1 METFLLNLLKTSLL
15 GSLAILAMLVLK
27 PLWRERYRAKTR
39 CWLWLALAA
48 FLLLPVDFS
57 VKNAPVQAA
66 PPKDYT
72 LFVGTDKTAIQST
85 DNLFGDMAEKS
96 GQSPAQVR
104 DTIIQRPVTNPE
116 QKTTRYI
123 PVTTILFYGYL
134 AGAAAFLLYQ
144 GVSYALFR
152 RTVRRWKR
160 DVSRADY
167 AAMLSDTA
175 RDLGVSAPEMIVC
188 EAISTP
194 AVTGLLRPRLLLP
207 HERYDVQELRYILR
221 HELCH
226 LKRRDMLLKLVL
238 LAANAMHWFN
248 PVVYLMLRQADEDI
262 ELACDSAAT
271 DGLELPER
279 AAYSRTLLAAV
290 QSSVRALPATTCFG
304 GTVERLKRRITNVL
318 GAQKKRGLG
327 VVALVLALT
336 LTAGC
341 AISWGERAQKND
353 DPFADKSYTV
363 DILLYEAPAFTD
375 GFTDGTYPSFRTT
388 TNTAG
393 EKYVTLCDA
402 WGSTSI
408 YGPMEEYT
416 LEKQS
421 FYALFGSTKASPVDD
436 LIQNNKSAWSGHC
449 EEASDGQPNQVY
461 LLKQKDGSVYLGLAG
476 DYEEDGS
483 ELFCSVFRLNEQV
496 NPIYASMDDY
506 AAACVE
512 DLKKG
517 TMTYSV
523 SENNDYASRSIEDTV
538 ADVRVTQLEQADS
551 LGNLS
556 PDGTVLEL
564 WYFQYEMKPTN
575 EAGMQ
580 IDVIGGQELTDDG
593 YLNEN
598 WTHYLTVLHYTYG
611 EKTGY
616 QVIGTYTGN
625 DGLWYNGCSYSGE
638 EKYYL
643 HDFYV
648 DYAGLDLP
656 KMFIPD
662 LLNDT
667 AADGYGRA
675 NQCEARL
682 ISGDGSYY
690 FYAPITA
697 WACNPGTEFWY
708 SRYDT
713 GSYFNAKKL
722 EQSLDEAKAEWEST
736 GAKAEKT
743 DAGWRF
749 VTHEGMS
756 NTIVTLFDAPD
767 GTCYEVTTHWTFDGS
782 TEENQWGWNRDRAVE
797 GEAVILQAMVNS
809 FRTSK
814 ILFTDGSPNGS
825 ESSDPAPDDTAFQ
838 ADLQLASNGGASW
851 LSLNTD
857 GMAVGGHDPKDSA
870 PTVLLDTCDYKEY
883 DPSESS
889 PSGSAVPPGGGNPLA
904 LCLSLSNSAR
914 FTFYEG
920 SDFMLY
926 QHGDT
931 RYYKVSSYGDY
942 ATIFDAM
949 LAWYNKTPDKEATF
963 ESDLVLASNAATVDI
978 LAFCPASGESG
989 SHAPL
994 LTGYSVALDSYE
1006 YKPIDKPK
1014 NLDGLDS
1021 VELWPHNA
1029 QATCLIFY
1037 KGTNTVKYVSGK
1049 SERYYRA
1056 VGDFSIVDNDG
1067 RTLYDLMRVWYD
1079 TAEYS
1084 DMLTSDVRAQSK
1096 SFSWQEAAQNWANAY
1111 YGTQKEVT
1119 SGSIYK
1125 FTWLNVTVNP
1135 AEETTQAKRKAG
1147 EIDDNTY
1154 CFAVRVEFTAESANA
1169 LQSAMAGNTVK
1180 CENPA
1185 APKDAYEFY
1194 RCCTIQLRDDGRWYG
1209 TELGTGWLCAIPKKE
1224 GLPPPFFAVFQRRAG
1239 KSTGTSQRYVV

>member
-39 CWLWLALAA
+39 CWLWLALAV

-160 DVSRADY
+160 DVARADY
-167 AAMLSDTA
+167 AAMLSNTA

-207 HERYDVQELRYILR
+207 HEHYDVQELRYILR

-226 LKRRDMLLKLVL
+226 LKRRDMLFKLVL

-336 LTAGC
+336 FTAGC
-341 AISWGERAQKND
+341 AVSWGNKNELS
-353 DPFADKSYTV
+353 DPFGKSYTIA
-363 DILLYEAPAFTD
+363 DIVYIGVEPDDTFRENAANAELLLRPDAQSITLTWTDRYKWDCTAAGSFEMTEENFDRYFDGSAFEAADNPAGWQESDMSAAKLRRENANTWCFTTSSPPD
-375 GFTDGTYPSFRTT
+375 GLTDY
-388 TNTAG
+388 
-393 EKYVTLCDA
+393 LC
-402 WGSTSI
+402 
-408 YGPMEEYT
+408 
-416 LEKQS
+416 
-421 FYALFGSTKASPVDD
+421 
-436 LIQNNKSAWSGHC
+436 
-449 EEASDGQPNQVY
+449 
-461 LLKQKDGSVYLGLAG
+461 LLQQKDGTLYLAMGYYPDSKQTAPHCFHTL
-476 DYEEDGS
+476 
-483 ELFCSVFRLNEQV
+483 FRLAEKAV
-496 NPIYASMDDY
+496 PIYASMDDY

-538 ADVRVTQLEQADS
+538 ADVRVTRLEQADS

-575 EAGMQ
+575 EAGAQ
-580 IDVIGGQELTDDG
+580 INIVGGQELTDDG
-593 YLNEN
+593 YLNEH

-616 QVIGTYTGN
+616 QIIGTYTGN
-625 DGLWYNGCSYSGE
+625 DGLWYNGCNYSGE
-638 EKYYL
+638 EKHYL
-643 HDFYV
+643 HDFYI

-656 KMFIPD
+656 KMFIPNLVD
-662 LLNDT
+662 GLVE
-667 AADGYGRA
+667 DGYGHG
-675 NQCEARL
+675 NSVEGRL
-682 ISGDGSYY
+682 VSGSTYNFCYY
-690 FYAPITA
+690 YVPITG
-697 WACNPGTEFWY
+697 WACSPGTDYWY

-713 GSYFNAKKL
+713 GSYFSVKKL
-722 EQSLDEAKAEWEST
+722 ERGINDAKAEWEST
-736 GAKAEKT
+736 GVTGEKVDT
-743 DAGWRF
+743 GCWRY

-756 NTIVTLFDAPD
+756 NTIVTLFAGPNN
-767 GTCYEVTTHWTFDGS
+767 TTYEVEIHWLFDGS

-797 GEAVILQAMVNS
+797 EEAVILQAMVKHFTINGG
-809 FRTSK
+809 
-814 ILFTDGSPNGS
+814 IYFTDGSSDS
-825 ESSDPAPDDTAFQ
+825 ESPADTAFLT
-838 ADLQLASNGGASW
+838 DLQLAANGGIESLTLFPAATSSIISPCEPVSTEGSELHVDLSNYGYSSTSEPENISLLNHIRIDLKGDSQSW
-851 LSLNTD
+851 F
-857 GMAVGGHDPKDSA
+857 
-870 PTVLLDTCDYKEY
+870 
-883 DPSESS
+883 ESYQ
-889 PSGSAVPPGGGNPLA
+889 GGNVIGYCAENRP
-904 LCLSLSNSAR
+904 
-914 FTFYEG
+914 TE
-920 SDFMLY
+920 
-926 QHGDT
+926 
-931 RYYKVSSYGDY
+931 YY
-942 ATIFDAM
+942 
-949 LAWYNKTPDKEATF
+949 
-963 ESDLVLASNAATVDI
+963 
-978 LAFCPASGESG
+978 LAF
-989 SHAPL
+989 
-994 LTGYSVALDSYE
+994 
-1006 YKPIDKPK
+1006 
-1014 NLDGLDS
+1014 
-1021 VELWPHNA
+1021 
-1029 QATCLIFY
+1029 
-1037 KGTNTVKYVSGK
+1037 
-1049 SERYYRA
+1049 
-1056 VGDFSIVDNDG
+1056 GDFG
-1067 RTLYDLMRVWYD
+1067 KYATLYDVILEWYHSAQSGTKPSDASSATTTNAVSRDSLIKAADSYVDLGGYLWYTAGGKFCRWHEGGSVETVCDLPLDYD
-1079 TAEYS
+1079 TPVSASLSTQDNRILMNYHIGGATMGSFITDLYDTDGKKLSSINGYNAIAISGDIIVMTDYFMPTPNNMSISYDCGKTFTEFGDKDWFYGS
-1084 DMLTSDVRAQSK
+1084 ALTED
-1096 SFSWQEAAQNWANAY
+1096 
-1111 YGTQKEVT
+1111 GTYVT
-1119 SGSIYK
+1119 SVNSSLEIRDGYVYTTAVYDINHEKSDDP
-1125 FTWLNVTVNP
+1125 LVTH
-1135 AEETTQAKRKAG
+1135 
-1147 EIDDNTY
+1147 
-1154 CFAVRVEFTAESANA
+1154 AVRISI
-1169 LQSAMAGNTVK
+1169 K
-1180 CENPA
+1180 
-1185 APKDAYEFY
+1185 
-1194 RCCTIQLRDDGRWYG
+1194 
-1209 TELGTGWLCAIPKKE
+1209 TGAQEILD
-1224 GLPPPFFAVFQRRAG
+1224 
-1239 KSTGTSQRYVV
+1239 

>member
-152 RTVRRWKR
+152 RTVHRWKR
-160 DVSRADY
+160 DVFRADY

-271 DGLELPER
+271 DDLDRAER

-341 AISWGERAQKND
+341 AVSWGNKNELS
-353 DPFADKSYTV
+353 DPFGKSYTIA
-363 DILLYEAPAFTD
+363 DIVYIGVEPDDTFRENAANAELLLRSDAQSMTLTWTDHYKWDCTAAGSFEMTEENFDRYFDGSAFEAADNPAGWQESDMSAAKLRRENANTWCFTTSSPPD
-375 GFTDGTYPSFRTT
+375 GLTDY
-388 TNTAG
+388 
-393 EKYVTLCDA
+393 LC
-402 WGSTSI
+402 
-408 YGPMEEYT
+408 
-416 LEKQS
+416 
-421 FYALFGSTKASPVDD
+421 
-436 LIQNNKSAWSGHC
+436 
-449 EEASDGQPNQVY
+449 
-461 LLKQKDGSVYLGLAG
+461 LLQQKDGTLYLAMGYYPDSKQTAPHCFHTL
-476 DYEEDGS
+476 
-483 ELFCSVFRLNEQV
+483 FRLAEKAV
-496 NPIYASMDDY
+496 PIYASMDDY

-512 DLKKG
+512 DLKQG
-517 TMTYSV
+517 TMTYYT
-523 SENNDYASRSIEDTV
+523 SENGNYGSQAVEDTV
-538 ADVRVTQLEQADS
+538 ADVRVTQLEFADS

-575 EAGMQ
+575 EAGVE
-580 IDVIGGQELTDDG
+580 IEPVGGQYVTDDG
-593 YLNEN
+593 YLRES
-598 WTHYLTVLHYTYG
+598 WTHYLTVLRYTYG

-722 EQSLDEAKAEWEST
+722 EQSLDEAKVEWEST

-797 GEAVILQAMVNS
+797 GEAEVLRAMVRS
-809 FRTSK
+809 FTVNW
-814 ILFTDGSPNGS
+814 DADAAA
-825 ESSDPAPDDTAFQ
+825 DPALDDSDFQ
-838 ADLQLASNGGASW
+838 ADLQLASNGGAAWMYLSKNSAAVSDCNMRNVTPTVRLDECSYALLHDKFTPADGARSLTLW
-851 LSLNTD
+851 LSNNDSSHLAFFEGTD
-857 GMAVGGHDPKDSA
+857 I
-870 PTVLLDTCDYKEY
+870 
-883 DPSESS
+883 
-889 PSGSAVPPGGGNPLA
+889 
-904 LCLSLSNSAR
+904 
-914 FTFYEG
+914 
-920 SDFMLY
+920 MLY
-926 QHGDT
+926 QRDDAY
-931 RYYKVSSYGDY
+931 YYKVSDYGNY
-942 ATIFDAM
+942 ATLYDAM
-949 LAWYNKTPDKEATF
+949 LAWFNSAQSGTEPSDASSATTTNAV
-963 ESDLVLASNAATVDI
+963 SRDSLIKAADSYVDLGGYLWYTAGGKLYRWREGGSVEVLHDLPVNDVTDTTVDATLSVVSDQVALRYYI
-978 LAFCPASGESG
+978 GGGIMGSFVTELYGADSKQSATLYGYESIAISG
-989 SHAPL
+989 STIVETTKFPPTVNNLRLSTDGGKTWTSIGDADYFYGSVTEDGSSISYFPGAL
-994 LTGYSVALDSYE
+994 EIRDGYVYTTAVYD
-1006 YKPIDKPK
+1006 IDHQK
-1014 NLDGLDS
+1014 
-1021 VELWPHNA
+1021 
-1029 QATCLIFY
+1029 
-1037 KGTNTVKYVSGK
+1037 
-1049 SERYYRA
+1049 
-1056 VGDFSIVDNDG
+1056 
-1067 RTLYDLMRVWYD
+1067 
-1079 TAEYS
+1079 
-1084 DMLTSDVRAQSK
+1084 TSDPL
-1096 SFSWQEAAQNWANAY
+1096 
-1111 YGTQKEVT
+1111 VT
-1119 SGSIYK
+1119 HS
-1125 FTWLNVTVNP
+1125 
-1135 AEETTQAKRKAG
+1135 
-1147 EIDDNTY
+1147 
-1154 CFAVRVEFTAESANA
+1154 VRVN
-1169 LQSAMAGNTVK
+1169 LK
-1180 CENPA
+1180 
-1185 APKDAYEFY
+1185 
-1194 RCCTIQLRDDGRWYG
+1194 
-1209 TELGTGWLCAIPKKE
+1209 TGAQEILD
-1224 GLPPPFFAVFQRRAG
+1224 
-1239 KSTGTSQRYVV
+1239 

>member
-134 AGAAAFLLYQ
+134 AGTAAFLLYQ

-160 DVSRADY
+160 DVARADY

-271 DGLELPER
+271 DDLDRAER

-341 AISWGERAQKND
+341 AVGWGERAQTQKND

-616 QVIGTYTGN
+616 QIIGTSMSN
-625 DGLWYNGCSYSGE
+625 DGLWYNGCGYGVDL
-638 EKYYL
+638 KYYL
-643 HDFYV
+643 HDFYI

-814 ILFTDGSPNGS
+814 ILPTTDPVLDN
-825 ESSDPAPDDTAFQ
+825 PAFK
-838 ADLQLASNGGASW
+838 ADLQLATNGGASW
-851 LSLNTD
+851 MYLSKNSA
-857 GMAVGGHDPKDSA
+857 AVSDCNMRNVT
-870 PTVLLDTCDYKEY
+870 PTVKLDECSYALLNEEFTPDDGKQT
-883 DPSESS
+883 
-889 PSGSAVPPGGGNPLA
+889 LT
-904 LCLSLSNSAR
+904 LWLSNNDSSHLA
-914 FTFYEG
+914 FYEG
-920 SDFMLY
+920 TNVMLY
-926 QHGDT
+926 QRDDA
-931 RYYKVSSYGDY
+931 RYYKVSNFGDY
-942 ATIFDAM
+942 ATLYDAM
-949 LAWYNKTPDKEATF
+949 LAWFNSAQSGTEPSDASSATTTNAVSRDSLIKAADSYVDLGGYLWYTAGGKFYRWHEGGSVETLRELPYNDVTDQPAIATLAVEYDQVALRWHIGGATTGTTMLELYGADGKRTMELDGSAPFAISGNTIVKLRSFPPTTGNLLLSTDGGKTW
-963 ESDLVLASNAATVDI
+963 
-978 LAFCPASGESG
+978 SGLGDADWFYGSVTEDSSG
-989 SHAPL
+989 STSYAL
-994 LTGYSVALDSYE
+994 ADLTIRDGYVYTTAVYD
-1006 YKPIDKPK
+1006 IDHQK
-1014 NLDGLDS
+1014 
-1021 VELWPHNA
+1021 
-1029 QATCLIFY
+1029 
-1037 KGTNTVKYVSGK
+1037 
-1049 SERYYRA
+1049 
-1056 VGDFSIVDNDG
+1056 
-1067 RTLYDLMRVWYD
+1067 
-1079 TAEYS
+1079 
-1084 DMLTSDVRAQSK
+1084 TSDPL
-1096 SFSWQEAAQNWANAY
+1096 
-1111 YGTQKEVT
+1111 VT
-1119 SGSIYK
+1119 HS
-1125 FTWLNVTVNP
+1125 
-1135 AEETTQAKRKAG
+1135 
-1147 EIDDNTY
+1147 
-1154 CFAVRVEFTAESANA
+1154 VRVN
-1169 LQSAMAGNTVK
+1169 LK
-1180 CENPA
+1180 
-1185 APKDAYEFY
+1185 
-1194 RCCTIQLRDDGRWYG
+1194 
-1209 TELGTGWLCAIPKKE
+1209 TGAQEILD
-1224 GLPPPFFAVFQRRAG
+1224 
-1239 KSTGTSQRYVV
+1239 

>member
-39 CWLWLALAA
+39 CWLWLALAV

-72 LFVGTDKTAIQST
+72 LFVGTDKTTIQST

-207 HERYDVQELRYILR
+207 HEHYDVQELRYILR

-341 AISWGERAQKND
+341 AVSWGERAQTQKND

-363 DILLYEAPAFTD
+363 DILLYEAPGFTD
-375 GFTDGTYPSFRTT
+375 GFTDGAYPTFRTA
-388 TNTAG
+388 TNPAG
-393 EKYVTLCDA
+393 EKYVTMFNDLGYA
-402 WGSTSI
+402 LI
-408 YGPMEEYT
+408 YGPMEEYK

-421 FYALFGSTKASPVDD
+421 FYALFGNTRDASPVDD
-436 LIQNNKSAWSGHC
+436 LMQHNKSAWTGYC
-449 EEASDGQPNQVY
+449 EEAKDSQPYQAY
-461 LLKQKDGSVYLGLAG
+461 LLEQEDGTIYLGLSA
-476 DYEEDGS
+476 DYAEDGS
-483 ELFCSVFRLNEQV
+483 ECFCMVYRLEKEDDT
-496 NPIYASMDDY
+496 IYASMDDY

-523 SENNDYASRSIEDTV
+523 SENNEYASRSIEDTV

-575 EAGMQ
+575 EAGAQ
-580 IDVIGGQELTDDG
+580 INIVGGQELTDDG

-598 WTHYLTVLHYTYG
+598 WTHYLTVLRYTYG

-743 DAGWRF
+743 DTGWRF
-749 VTHEGMS
+749 VTNEGMS
-756 NTIVTLFDAPD
+756 NTVVTLFDAPD
-767 GTCYEVTTHWTFDGS
+767 NTCYEVEIHWSFDGS
-782 TEENQWGWNRDRAVE
+782 TAENEWGWNRDRAVE
-797 GEAVILQAMVNS
+797 GEAEVLRAMVRS
-809 FRTSK
+809 FTVNW
-814 ILFTDGSPNGS
+814 DADAAA
-825 ESSDPAPDDTAFQ
+825 DPALDDSDFQ
-838 ADLQLASNGGASW
+838 ADLQLASNGGAAWMFLYRDNAAITDRDMLNVTPTVKLDECSYALLNEEFTPDDGKQTLTLW
-851 LSLNTD
+851 LSNN
-857 GMAVGGHDPKDSA
+857 DS
-870 PTVLLDTCDYKEY
+870 
-883 DPSESS
+883 SH
-889 PSGSAVPPGGGNPLA
+889 LA
-904 LCLSLSNSAR
+904 
-914 FTFYEG
+914 FYEG
-920 SDFMLY
+920 TNVMLY
-926 QHGDT
+926 QRDDA
-931 RYYKVSSYGDY
+931 RYYKVSNFGDY
-942 ATIFDAM
+942 ATLYDAM
-949 LAWYNKTPDKEATF
+949 LAWFNSAQSGTEPSDASSATTTNAVSRDSLIKAADSYVDHGGYLWYTAGGKLYRWR
-963 ESDLVLASNAATVDI
+963 EGGSVEVLHDLPVNDVTDTTVDATLSVVSNQVALRYYI
-978 LAFCPASGESG
+978 GGGIMGSFVTELYGADGKQSATLYGYESIAISG
-989 SHAPL
+989 S
-994 LTGYSVALDSYE
+994 T
-1006 YKPIDKPK
+1006 I
-1014 NLDGLDS
+1014 
-1021 VELWPHNA
+1021 VE
-1029 QATCLIFY
+1029 T
-1037 KGTNTVKYVSGK
+1037 T
-1049 SERYYRA
+1049 
-1056 VGDFSIVDNDG
+1056 
-1067 RTLYDLMRVWYD
+1067 
-1079 TAEYS
+1079 
-1084 DMLTSDVRAQSK
+1084 
-1096 SFSWQEAAQNWANAY
+1096 
-1111 YGTQKEVT
+1111 
-1119 SGSIYK
+1119 K
-1125 FTWLNVTVNP
+1125 FPPTVNNLRLSTDGGKTWTSIGDADYFYGSVTEDGSSISYFP
-1135 AEETTQAKRKAG
+1135 GALEIRDGYVYTTAVYDINHEKSS
-1147 EIDDNTY
+1147 DPLVTH
-1154 CFAVRVEFTAESANA
+1154 AVRISI
-1169 LQSAMAGNTVK
+1169 K
-1180 CENPA
+1180 
-1185 APKDAYEFY
+1185 
-1194 RCCTIQLRDDGRWYG
+1194 
-1209 TELGTGWLCAIPKKE
+1209 TGAQEILD
-1224 GLPPPFFAVFQRRAG
+1224 
-1239 KSTGTSQRYVV
+1239 

>member
-1 METFLLNLLKTSLL
+1 MEAFLLNLLKTSLL

-48 FLLLPVDFS
+48 FLLLPIDFS

-116 QKTTRYI
+116 QKMTRYI

-160 DVSRADY
+160 DVARADY

-226 LKRRDMLLKLVL
+226 LKRRDMIFKLVL

-327 VVALVLALT
+327 IVALVLALT

-341 AISWGERAQKND
+341 AVSWGERAQKND

-363 DILLYEAPAFTD
+363 DTLLYEAPGFTD
-375 GFTDGTYPSFRTT
+375 GFTDGAYPTFRTA
-388 TNTAG
+388 TNPAG
-393 EKYVTLCDA
+393 EKYVTMFNDLGYA
-402 WGSTSI
+402 LI
-408 YGPMEEYT
+408 YGPMEEYK

-421 FYALFGSTKASPVDD
+421 FYALFGNTRDASPVDD
-436 LIQNNKSAWSGHC
+436 LMQHNKSAWTGYC
-449 EEASDGQPNQVY
+449 EEAKDSQPYQAY
-461 LLKQKDGSVYLGLAG
+461 LLEQEDGTIYLGLSA
-476 DYEEDGS
+476 DYAEDGS
-483 ELFCSVFRLNEQV
+483 ECFCMVYRLEKEDDT
-496 NPIYASMDDY
+496 IYPSMDDY

-538 ADVRVTQLEQADS
+538 ADVRVTRLEQGDS

-575 EAGMQ
+575 EAGVQ

-593 YLNEN
+593 YLNEH

-616 QVIGTYTGN
+616 QIIGTSMSN
-625 DGLWYNGCSYSGE
+625 DGLWYNGCGYGVDL
-638 EKYYL
+638 KYYL

-656 KMFIPD
+656 KMYIPN
-662 LLNDT
+662 LLN
-667 AADGYGRA
+667 AATDGYGRA

-797 GEAVILQAMVNS
+797 GEAEVLRAMVRS
-809 FRTSK
+809 FTVNW
-814 ILFTDGSPNGS
+814 DADAAA
-825 ESSDPAPDDTAFQ
+825 DPALDDSDFQ

-851 LSLNTD
+851 MYLSKNSA
-857 GMAVGGHDPKDSA
+857 AVSDCNMRNVT
-870 PTVLLDTCDYKEY
+870 PTVKLDECSYALLNEEFTPDDGKQT
-883 DPSESS
+883 
-889 PSGSAVPPGGGNPLA
+889 LT
-904 LCLSLSNSAR
+904 LWLSNNDSSHLA
-914 FTFYEG
+914 FYEG
-920 SDFMLY
+920 TNVMLY
-926 QHGDT
+926 QRDDA
-931 RYYKVSSYGDY
+931 RYYKVSNFGDY
-942 ATIFDAM
+942 ATLYDAM
-949 LAWYNKTPDKEATF
+949 LAWYHSAQSGTKP
-963 ESDLVLASNAATVDI
+963 SDASSTTTTNAVSRDSLIKA
-978 LAFCPASGESG
+978 A
-989 SHAPL
+989 
-994 LTGYSVALDSYE
+994 DSYVDLGGYLWYTAGGKFCRWHE
-1006 YKPIDKPK
+1006 
-1014 NLDGLDS
+1014 GGS
-1021 VELWPHNA
+1021 VETVCDLPLDYDTPVSASLSTQDNRILMNYHIGG
-1029 QATCLIFY
+1029 ATMGSFI
-1037 KGTNTVKYVSGK
+1037 T
-1049 SERYYRA
+1049 
-1056 VGDFSIVDNDG
+1056 D
-1067 RTLYDLMRVWYD
+1067 LYDTDGKKLSSINGYNAIAISGDIIVMTDHFMPTPNNLSISYD
-1079 TAEYS
+1079 CGKTFTEFGDKDWFYGSA
-1084 DMLTSDVRAQSK
+1084 LTED
-1096 SFSWQEAAQNWANAY
+1096 
-1111 YGTQKEVT
+1111 GTYVT
-1119 SGSIYK
+1119 SVNSSLEIRDGYVYTTAVYDINHEKSDDP
-1125 FTWLNVTVNP
+1125 LVTH
-1135 AEETTQAKRKAG
+1135 
-1147 EIDDNTY
+1147 
-1154 CFAVRVEFTAESANA
+1154 AVRISI
-1169 LQSAMAGNTVK
+1169 K
-1180 CENPA
+1180 
-1185 APKDAYEFY
+1185 
-1194 RCCTIQLRDDGRWYG
+1194 
-1209 TELGTGWLCAIPKKE
+1209 TGAQEILD
-1224 GLPPPFFAVFQRRAG
+1224 
-1239 KSTGTSQRYVV
+1239 

>member
-39 CWLWLALAA
+39 CWLWLAMAA

-144 GVSYALFR
+144 GISYAHFR

-167 AAMLSDTA
+167 AAMLSNTA

-327 VVALVLALT
+327 IVALVLALT

-341 AISWGERAQKND
+341 AVSWGERAQKND

-363 DILLYEAPAFTD
+363 DTLLYEAPGFTD
-375 GFTDGTYPSFRTT
+375 GFTDGAYPTFRTA
-388 TNTAG
+388 TNPAG
-393 EKYVTLCDA
+393 EKYVTMFNDLGYA
-402 WGSTSI
+402 LI
-408 YGPMEEYT
+408 YGPMEEYK

-421 FYALFGSTKASPVDD
+421 FYALFGNTRDASPVDD
-436 LIQNNKSAWSGHC
+436 LMQHNKSAWTGYC
-449 EEASDGQPNQVY
+449 EEAKDSQPYQAY
-461 LLKQKDGSVYLGLAG
+461 LLEQEDGTIYLGLSA
-476 DYEEDGS
+476 DYAEDGS
-483 ELFCSVFRLNEQV
+483 ECFCMVYRLEKEDDT
-496 NPIYASMDDY
+496 IYPSMDDY

-538 ADVRVTQLEQADS
+538 ADVRVTRLEQGDS

-575 EAGMQ
+575 EAGVQ
-580 IDVIGGQELTDDG
+580 INIVGGQELTDDG
-593 YLNEN
+593 YLNEH

-616 QVIGTYTGN
+616 QIIGTSMSN
-625 DGLWYNGCSYSGE
+625 DGLWYNGCGYGVDL
-638 EKYYL
+638 KYYL

-656 KMFIPD
+656 KMYIPNLVD
-662 LLNDT
+662 GLVE
-667 AADGYGRA
+667 DGYGHG
-675 NQCEARL
+675 NSVEGRL
-682 ISGDGSYY
+682 ISGNGNYR
-690 FYAPITA
+690 FYAPISGWTYKPDA
-697 WACNPGTEFWY
+697 KYAEYWY
-708 SRYDT
+708 SSYNT
-713 GSYFNAKKL
+713 GSYFSVT
-722 EQSLDEAKAEWEST
+722 EVDHSLYDEKPEWESAGYT
-736 GAKAEKT
+736 AEWI
-743 DAGWRF
+743 DESCRF

-756 NTIVTLFDAPD
+756 NTVVTLFNGPNN
-767 GTCYEVTTHWTFDGS
+767 TCYIVEIHWLFDGS

-797 GEAVILQAMVNS
+797 EEAVILQAMVNS

-814 ILFTDGSPNGS
+814 ILPTTDPVLD
-825 ESSDPAPDDTAFQ
+825 DPAFK
-838 ADLQLASNGGASW
+838 ADLQLATNGGASW
-851 LSLNTD
+851 MYLSKNSAAVSDCNMRNVSPAVKLDECSYTLLNKDFTPAD
-857 GMAVGGHDPKDSA
+857 G
-870 PTVLLDTCDYKEY
+870 TQVLELW
-883 DPSESS
+883 
-889 PSGSAVPPGGGNPLA
+889 
-904 LCLSLSNSAR
+904 LSNNDDSHFA
-914 FTFYEG
+914 FYEG
-920 SDFMLY
+920 TNVMLY
-926 QHGDT
+926 QRDDA
-931 RYYKVSSYGDY
+931 RYYKVSNFGDY
-942 ATIFDAM
+942 ATLYNAM
-949 LAWYNKTPDKEATF
+949 LAWFNSAQSGTEPSDASSATTT
-963 ESDLVLASNAATVDI
+963 NAVSRDSLIKA
-978 LAFCPASGESG
+978 A
-989 SHAPL
+989 
-994 LTGYSVALDSYE
+994 DSYVDLGGYLWYTAGGKFCRWHE
-1006 YKPIDKPK
+1006 
-1014 NLDGLDS
+1014 GGS
-1021 VELWPHNA
+1021 VE
-1029 QATCLIFY
+1029 
-1037 KGTNTVKYVSGK
+1037 TVCDLPLDYDTPVSA
-1049 SERYYRA
+1049 SL
-1056 VGDFSIVDNDG
+1056 STQDNRILMNYHIGGAIMGSFITD
-1067 RTLYDLMRVWYD
+1067 LYDTDGKKLSSINGYNAIAISGDIIVMTDYFMPTPNNMSISYD
-1079 TAEYS
+1079 CGKTFTEFGDKDWFYGSA
-1084 DMLTSDVRAQSK
+1084 LTED
-1096 SFSWQEAAQNWANAY
+1096 
-1111 YGTQKEVT
+1111 GTYVT
-1119 SGSIYK
+1119 SVNSSLEIRDGYVYTTAVYDINHEKSDDP
-1125 FTWLNVTVNP
+1125 LVTH
-1135 AEETTQAKRKAG
+1135 
-1147 EIDDNTY
+1147 
-1154 CFAVRVEFTAESANA
+1154 AVRISI
-1169 LQSAMAGNTVK
+1169 K
-1180 CENPA
+1180 
-1185 APKDAYEFY
+1185 
-1194 RCCTIQLRDDGRWYG
+1194 
-1209 TELGTGWLCAIPKKE
+1209 TGAQEILD
-1224 GLPPPFFAVFQRRAG
+1224 
-1239 KSTGTSQRYVV
+1239 

>member
-96 GQSPAQVR
+96 GQSPAAVR

-144 GVSYALFR
+144 GISYALFR

-194 AVTGLLRPRLLLP
+194 AVTGLLCPRLLLP

-341 AISWGERAQKND
+341 ATSWGSRDASTA
-353 DPFADKSYTV
+353 PFDGSRYNPMFVFGNSELTTGKDFRPLYYVSDGNGFSVQLSQGNGAKSVALTYGSTV
-363 DILLYEAPAFTD
+363 AVYMPLESVTLTQENF
-375 GFTDGTYPSFRTT
+375 DGTLLPDLDTLRGDNKAAWRVQLPDNFDDHDPEASPNLVFLLEQEDGTLYLCIGYHFEGGDAFPEDTDRIRWVYRLEKEDDTLYPSM
-388 TNTAG
+388 
-393 EKYVTLCDA
+393 DA
-402 WGSTSI
+402 
-408 YGPMEEYT
+408 
-416 LEKQS
+416 
-421 FYALFGSTKASPVDD
+421 
-436 LIQNNKSAWSGHC
+436 
-449 EEASDGQPNQVY
+449 
-461 LLKQKDGSVYLGLAG
+461 
-476 DYEEDGS
+476 
-483 ELFCSVFRLNEQV
+483 
-496 NPIYASMDDY
+496 Y
-506 AAACVE
+506 AAAQVE
-512 DLKKG
+512 KLKKS
-517 TMTYSV
+517 TMSYCT
-523 SENNDYASRSIEDTV
+523 SEDGNYASQVAEDTV
-538 ADVRVTQLEQADS
+538 ADVRVTQLEQGDS

-575 EAGMQ
+575 EAGVE
-580 IDVIGGQELTDDG
+580 IEPVGGQYVTDDG
-593 YLNEN
+593 YLRES
-598 WTHYLTVLHYTYG
+598 WTHYLTVLRYTSG

-625 DGLWYNGCSYSGE
+625 DGLWYDGCNYSGE

-643 HDFYV
+643 HDFYI

-656 KMFIPD
+656 KMFIPN
-662 LLNDT
+662 LLN
-667 AADGYGRA
+667 AATDGYGRA

-782 TEENQWGWNRDRAVE
+782 TEENQWGWNRDRTVE
-797 GEAVILQAMVNS
+797 GEAEVLRAMVRS
-809 FRTSK
+809 FTVNW
-814 ILFTDGSPNGS
+814 DADAAA
-825 ESSDPAPDDTAFQ
+825 DPALDDSDFQ
-838 ADLQLASNGGASW
+838 ADLQLASNGGAAWMFLYRDNAAITDRDMLNVTPTVRLDECSYALLHDKFTPADGARSLTLW
-851 LSLNTD
+851 LSNNDSSHLVFFEDTD
-857 GMAVGGHDPKDSA
+857 I
-870 PTVLLDTCDYKEY
+870 
-883 DPSESS
+883 
-889 PSGSAVPPGGGNPLA
+889 
-904 LCLSLSNSAR
+904 
-914 FTFYEG
+914 
-920 SDFMLY
+920 MLY
-926 QHGDT
+926 QRDDAY
-931 RYYKVSSYGDY
+931 YYKVSDYGDY
-942 ATIFDAM
+942 ATLYDAM
-949 LAWYNKTPDKEATF
+949 LAWFNSAQSGTEPSDASSATTT
-963 ESDLVLASNAATVDI
+963 NAVSRDSLIKA
-978 LAFCPASGESG
+978 A
-989 SHAPL
+989 
-994 LTGYSVALDSYE
+994 DSYVDLGGYLWYTAGGKFCRWHE
-1006 YKPIDKPK
+1006 GGSVETIDTLPIDYLNDAPVSASLSTQDNRILMSYHIGGATMGTYVTELYNSDGEQYVKIDGYESIAFDNHGNIVKTLQFPPAQN
-1014 NLDGLDS
+1014 NLSISYD
-1021 VELWPHNA
+1021 
-1029 QATCLIFY
+1029 
-1037 KGTNTVKYVSGK
+1037 SGK
-1049 SERYYRA
+1049 TWTSIGDADYFYGSVTEDGSSISYFPGALEIRDGYVYTTA
-1056 VGDFSIVDNDG
+1056 V
-1067 RTLYDLMRVWYD
+1067 YDID
-1079 TAEYS
+1079 HQK
-1084 DMLTSDVRAQSK
+1084 TSDPL
-1096 SFSWQEAAQNWANAY
+1096 
-1111 YGTQKEVT
+1111 VT
-1119 SGSIYK
+1119 HS
-1125 FTWLNVTVNP
+1125 
-1135 AEETTQAKRKAG
+1135 
-1147 EIDDNTY
+1147 
-1154 CFAVRVEFTAESANA
+1154 VRVN
-1169 LQSAMAGNTVK
+1169 LK
-1180 CENPA
+1180 
-1185 APKDAYEFY
+1185 
-1194 RCCTIQLRDDGRWYG
+1194 
-1209 TELGTGWLCAIPKKE
+1209 TGAQEILD
-1224 GLPPPFFAVFQRRAG
+1224 
-1239 KSTGTSQRYVV
+1239 

>member
-48 FLLLPVDFS
+48 FLLLPIDFS

-160 DVSRADY
+160 DVTRADY

-175 RDLGVSAPEMIVC
+175 RDLGVNAPEMIVC

-327 VVALVLALT
+327 IVALVLALT

-341 AISWGERAQKND
+341 AVSWGSRDASTA
-353 DPFADKSYTV
+353 PFDGSRYHPVFVLENPELTIGESFLPLSNITSTSVQLSQADGIKMVALTYTGTAMV
-363 DILLYEAPAFTD
+363 YTPMESVTLTQENF
-375 GFTDGTYPSFRTT
+375 DGTLLPDLDALRSD
-388 TNTAG
+388 NKTAWRVQLPDNFDDHDPEASPNLVFLLEQEDG
-393 EKYVTLCDA
+393 TLYLCIGYHFNGGDA
-402 WGSTSI
+402 FPEDSDRIRWV
-408 YGPMEEYT
+408 YR
-416 LEKQS
+416 LEK
-421 FYALFGSTKASPVDD
+421 
-436 LIQNNKSAWSGHC
+436 
-449 EEASDGQPNQVY
+449 
-461 LLKQKDGSVYLGLAG
+461 
-476 DYEEDGS
+476 ED
-483 ELFCSVFRLNEQV
+483 NT
-496 NPIYASMDDY
+496 IYPSMDDY

-538 ADVRVTQLEQADS
+538 ADVRVTQLEFADS

-575 EAGMQ
+575 EAGVQ

-593 YLNEN
+593 YLNEH

-616 QVIGTYTGN
+616 QIIGTSMSN

-643 HDFYV
+643 HDFYI

-656 KMFIPD
+656 KMYIPD
-662 LLNDT
+662 LVDGLVE
-667 AADGYGRA
+667 DGYGHG
-675 NQCEARL
+675 NSVEGRL
-682 ISGDGSYY
+682 VSGSTYNFCYY
-690 FYAPITA
+690 YVPITG
-697 WACNPGTEFWY
+697 WACSPGTDYWY

-713 GSYFNAKKL
+713 GSYFSVKKL
-722 EQSLDEAKAEWEST
+722 ERGINDAKAEWEST
-736 GAKAEKT
+736 GVTGEKVDT
-743 DAGWRF
+743 GCWRY

-756 NTIVTLFDAPD
+756 NTIVTLFAGPNN
-767 GTCYEVTTHWTFDGS
+767 TTYEVEIHWLFDGS
-782 TEENQWGWNRDRAVE
+782 SEENQWGWNHDRAVE
-797 GEAVILQAMVNS
+797 EEAVILQAMVKHFTINGG
-809 FRTSK
+809 
-814 ILFTDGSPNGS
+814 IYFTDGSSDS
-825 ESSDPAPDDTAFQ
+825 ESPADTAFLT
-838 ADLQLASNGGASW
+838 DLQLAANGGIESLTLFPAATSSIISPREPVSTEGSELHVDLSNYGYSSTSEPENISLLNHIRIDLKGDSQSW
-851 LSLNTD
+851 F
-857 GMAVGGHDPKDSA
+857 
-870 PTVLLDTCDYKEY
+870 
-883 DPSESS
+883 ESYQ
-889 PSGSAVPPGGGNPLA
+889 GGNVIGYCAENRP
-904 LCLSLSNSAR
+904 
-914 FTFYEG
+914 TE
-920 SDFMLY
+920 
-926 QHGDT
+926 
-931 RYYKVSSYGDY
+931 YY
-942 ATIFDAM
+942 
-949 LAWYNKTPDKEATF
+949 
-963 ESDLVLASNAATVDI
+963 
-978 LAFCPASGESG
+978 LAF
-989 SHAPL
+989 
-994 LTGYSVALDSYE
+994 
-1006 YKPIDKPK
+1006 
-1014 NLDGLDS
+1014 
-1021 VELWPHNA
+1021 
-1029 QATCLIFY
+1029 
-1037 KGTNTVKYVSGK
+1037 
-1049 SERYYRA
+1049 
-1056 VGDFSIVDNDG
+1056 GDFG
-1067 RTLYDLMRVWYD
+1067 KYATLYDVILEWYHSAQSGTKPSDASSTTTTNAVSRDSLIKAADSYVDLGGYLWYTAGGKFCRWHEGGSVETVCDLPLDYD
-1079 TAEYS
+1079 TPVSARLSTQDNRILMNYHIGGATMGSFITDLYDTDGKKLSSINGYNAIAISGDIIVMTDYFMPTPNNLSISYDCGKTFTEFGDKDWFYGS
-1084 DMLTSDVRAQSK
+1084 ALTED
-1096 SFSWQEAAQNWANAY
+1096 
-1111 YGTQKEVT
+1111 GTYVT
-1119 SGSIYK
+1119 SVNSSLEIRDGYVYTTAVYDINHEKSDDP
-1125 FTWLNVTVNP
+1125 LVTH
-1135 AEETTQAKRKAG
+1135 
-1147 EIDDNTY
+1147 
-1154 CFAVRVEFTAESANA
+1154 AVRISI
-1169 LQSAMAGNTVK
+1169 K
-1180 CENPA
+1180 
-1185 APKDAYEFY
+1185 
-1194 RCCTIQLRDDGRWYG
+1194 
-1209 TELGTGWLCAIPKKE
+1209 TGAQEILD
-1224 GLPPPFFAVFQRRAG
+1224 
-1239 KSTGTSQRYVV
+1239 

>member
-15 GSLAILAMLVLK
+15 GSIAILAMLVLK

-39 CWLWLALAA
+39 CWLWLALAV
-48 FLLLPVDFS
+48 FLLLPIDFS
-57 VKNAPVQAA
+57 VKNAPVQAE

-72 LFVGTDKTAIQST
+72 LFVGTDKTTIQST

-144 GVSYALFR
+144 GISYAHFR

-160 DVSRADY
+160 DVARADY

-207 HERYDVQELRYILR
+207 HEHYDVQELRYILR

-341 AISWGERAQKND
+341 AVSWGERAQKND

-363 DILLYEAPAFTD
+363 DTLLYEAPGFTD
-375 GFTDGTYPSFRTT
+375 GFTDGAYPTFRTA
-388 TNTAG
+388 TNPAG
-393 EKYVTLCDA
+393 EKYVTMFNDLGYA
-402 WGSTSI
+402 LI
-408 YGPMEEYT
+408 YGPMEEYK

-421 FYALFGSTKASPVDD
+421 FYALFGNTRDASPVDN
-436 LIQNNKSAWSGHC
+436 LMQHNKSAWTGYC
-449 EEASDGQPNQVY
+449 EEAKDSQPYQAY
-461 LLKQKDGSVYLGLAG
+461 LLEQEDGTIYLGLSA
-476 DYEEDGS
+476 DYAEDGS
-483 ELFCSVFRLNEQV
+483 ECFCMVYRLEKQDDT
-496 NPIYASMDDY
+496 IYASMDDY

-538 ADVRVTQLEQADS
+538 ADVRVTRLEQGDS

-575 EAGMQ
+575 EAGVQ

-593 YLNEN
+593 YLRES

-616 QVIGTYTGN
+616 QIIGTYTGN

-643 HDFYV
+643 HDFYI
-648 DYAGLDLP
+648 DYAGLNEP
-656 KMFIPD
+656 KMYIPD
-662 LLNDT
+662 LVDGLVE
-667 AADGYGRA
+667 DGYGHG
-675 NQCEARL
+675 NSVEGRL
-682 ISGDGSYY
+682 VSGSTYNFCYY
-690 FYAPITA
+690 YVPITG
-697 WACNPGTEFWY
+697 WACSPGTDYWY

-713 GSYFNAKKL
+713 GSYFSVKKL
-722 EQSLDEAKAEWEST
+722 ERGINDAKAEWEST
-736 GAKAEKT
+736 GVTGEKVDT
-743 DAGWRF
+743 GCWRY

-756 NTIVTLFDAPD
+756 NTIVTLFAGPNN
-767 GTCYEVTTHWTFDGS
+767 TTYEVEIYWLFDGS

-797 GEAVILQAMVNS
+797 EEAVILQAMVKHFTINGG
-809 FRTSK
+809 
-814 ILFTDGSPNGS
+814 IYFTDGSSDS
-825 ESSDPAPDDTAFQ
+825 ESPADTAFLT
-838 ADLQLASNGGASW
+838 DLQLASNGGASW

-857 GMAVGGHDPKDSA
+857 GMAVGGHDPKDAA

-889 PSGSAVPPGGGNPLA
+889 PSGSAVPPRGGNPLA

-978 LAFCPASGESG
+978 LAFCPAGGESG

-1096 SFSWQEAAQNWANAY
+1096 SFSWQEAAQNWASAY

-1209 TELGTGWLCAIPKKE
+1209 TEIGTGW
-1224 GLPPPFFAVFQRRAG
+1224 
-1239 KSTGTSQRYVV
+1239 

>member
-39 CWLWLALAA
+39 CWLWLALAV

-96 GQSPAQVR
+96 GQSPAAVR

-144 GVSYALFR
+144 GVSYAHFR

-207 HERYDVQELRYILR
+207 HEHYDVQELRYILR

-226 LKRRDMLLKLVL
+226 LKRRDMLFKLVL

-341 AISWGERAQKND
+341 AVSWGNKNELS
-353 DPFADKSYTV
+353 DPFGKSYTIA
-363 DILLYEAPAFTD
+363 DIVYIGVEPDDTFRENAANAELLLRSDAQSMTLTWTDRYKWDCTAAGSFEMTEENFDRYFDGSAFEAADNPAGWQESDMSAAKLRRENANTWCFTTSSPPD
-375 GFTDGTYPSFRTT
+375 GLTDY
-388 TNTAG
+388 
-393 EKYVTLCDA
+393 LC
-402 WGSTSI
+402 
-408 YGPMEEYT
+408 
-416 LEKQS
+416 
-421 FYALFGSTKASPVDD
+421 
-436 LIQNNKSAWSGHC
+436 
-449 EEASDGQPNQVY
+449 
-461 LLKQKDGSVYLGLAG
+461 LLQQKDGTLYLAMGYYPDSKQTAPHCFHTL
-476 DYEEDGS
+476 
-483 ELFCSVFRLNEQV
+483 FRLAEKAV
-496 NPIYASMDDY
+496 PIYASMDDY

-523 SENNDYASRSIEDTV
+523 SENNEYASRSIEDTI
-538 ADVRVTQLEQADS
+538 ADVRVTRLEQGDS

-575 EAGMQ
+575 EAGAQ
-580 IDVIGGQELTDDG
+580 INIVGGQELTDDG
-593 YLNEN
+593 YLNEH
-598 WTHYLTVLHYTYG
+598 WTHYLTVLHYTSG

-616 QVIGTYTGN
+616 QIIGTSMSN
-625 DGLWYNGCSYSGE
+625 DGLWYNGCSYGVDL
-638 EKYYL
+638 KYYL

-648 DYAGLDLP
+648 DYAGLSEP
-656 KMFIPD
+656 KMYIPD
-662 LLNDT
+662 LVDGLVE
-667 AADGYGRA
+667 DGYGHG
-675 NQCEARL
+675 NSVEGRL
-682 ISGDGSYY
+682 VSGSTYNFCYY
-690 FYAPITA
+690 YVPITG
-697 WACNPGTEFWY
+697 WACSPGTDYWY

-713 GSYFNAKKL
+713 GSYFSVKKL
-722 EQSLDEAKAEWEST
+722 ERGINDAKAEWEST
-736 GAKAEKT
+736 GVTGEKVDT
-743 DAGWRF
+743 GCWRY

-756 NTIVTLFDAPD
+756 NTIVTLFAGPNN
-767 GTCYEVTTHWTFDGS
+767 TTYEVEIHWLFDGS
-782 TEENQWGWNRDRAVE
+782 SEENQWGWNHDRAVE
-797 GEAVILQAMVNS
+797 EEAVILQAMVKHFTINGG
-809 FRTSK
+809 
-814 ILFTDGSPNGS
+814 IYFTDGSSDS
-825 ESSDPAPDDTAFQ
+825 ESPADTAFLT
-838 ADLQLASNGGASW
+838 DLQLAANGGIESLTLFPAATSSIISPCEPVSTEGSELHVDLSNYGYSSTSEPENISLLNHIRIDLKGDSQSW
-851 LSLNTD
+851 F
-857 GMAVGGHDPKDSA
+857 
-870 PTVLLDTCDYKEY
+870 
-883 DPSESS
+883 ESYQ
-889 PSGSAVPPGGGNPLA
+889 GGNVIGYCAESRP
-904 LCLSLSNSAR
+904 
-914 FTFYEG
+914 TE
-920 SDFMLY
+920 
-926 QHGDT
+926 
-931 RYYKVSSYGDY
+931 YY
-942 ATIFDAM
+942 
-949 LAWYNKTPDKEATF
+949 
-963 ESDLVLASNAATVDI
+963 
-978 LAFCPASGESG
+978 LAF
-989 SHAPL
+989 
-994 LTGYSVALDSYE
+994 
-1006 YKPIDKPK
+1006 
-1014 NLDGLDS
+1014 
-1021 VELWPHNA
+1021 
-1029 QATCLIFY
+1029 
-1037 KGTNTVKYVSGK
+1037 
-1049 SERYYRA
+1049 
-1056 VGDFSIVDNDG
+1056 GDFG
-1067 RTLYDLMRVWYD
+1067 KYATLYDVILEWYHSAQSGAKPSDASSTTTTNAVSRDSLIKAADSYVDLGGYLWYTAGGKLYRWHEGGSVETIDTLPTDYD
-1079 TAEYS
+1079 TPVSARLSTQDNRILMSYHIGGAIMGSFITDLYDTDGKKLSSINGYNAIAISGDIIVMTDHFMPTPNNLSISYDCGKTFTEFGDKDWFYGS
-1084 DMLTSDVRAQSK
+1084 ALTED
-1096 SFSWQEAAQNWANAY
+1096 
-1111 YGTQKEVT
+1111 GTYVT
-1119 SGSIYK
+1119 SVSSSLEIRDGYVYTTAVYDINHEKSDDP
-1125 FTWLNVTVNP
+1125 LVTH
-1135 AEETTQAKRKAG
+1135 
-1147 EIDDNTY
+1147 
-1154 CFAVRVEFTAESANA
+1154 AVRISI
-1169 LQSAMAGNTVK
+1169 K
-1180 CENPA
+1180 
-1185 APKDAYEFY
+1185 
-1194 RCCTIQLRDDGRWYG
+1194 
-1209 TELGTGWLCAIPKKE
+1209 TGAQEILD
-1224 GLPPPFFAVFQRRAG
+1224 
-1239 KSTGTSQRYVV
+1239 

>member
-96 GQSPAQVR
+96 GQSPAAVR

-123 PVTTILFYGYL
+123 PVTTISFYGYL

-144 GVSYALFR
+144 GISYALFR

-194 AVTGLLRPRLLLP
+194 AVTGLLCPRLLLP

-318 GAQKKRGLG
+318 GVQKKRGLG
-327 VVALVLALT
+327 IVALVLALT

-341 AISWGERAQKND
+341 AVSWGERAQKND

-363 DILLYEAPAFTD
+363 DTLLYEAPGFTD
-375 GFTDGTYPSFRTT
+375 GFTDGAYPTFRTA
-388 TNTAG
+388 TNPAG
-393 EKYVTLCDA
+393 EKYVTMFNDLGYA
-402 WGSTSI
+402 LI
-408 YGPMEEYT
+408 YGPMEEYK

-421 FYALFGSTKASPVDD
+421 FYALFGSTRDASPVDD
-436 LIQNNKSAWSGHC
+436 LMQHNKSAWTGYC
-449 EEASDGQPNQVY
+449 EEAKDSQSYQAY
-461 LLKQKDGSVYLGLAG
+461 LLEQEDGTIYLGLSA
-476 DYEEDGS
+476 DYAEDGS
-483 ELFCSVFRLNEQV
+483 ECFCMVYRLNEQI

-506 AAACVE
+506 AATCVE

-523 SENNDYASRSIEDTV
+523 SENNEYASRSIEDTV
-538 ADVRVTQLEQADS
+538 ADVRVTQLEQGDS

-767 GTCYEVTTHWTFDGS
+767 NTCYEVEIHWSFDGS
-782 TEENQWGWNRDRAVE
+782 TAENEWGWNRDRAVE
-797 GEAVILQAMVNS
+797 EEAVILQAMVKHFTIDATVRLTQVNASDTAAASTGFDALDAALDALGDMNVTADPLGHAVMVPNATAKWDDRNGTNIAYRAEIAKQFRQYSWKEASNVAQFGEEVLSVQCGRWNFYLYSNYKNVLS
-809 FRTSK
+809 F
-814 ILFTDGSPNGS
+814 FDQ
-825 ESSDPAPDDTAFQ
+825 ESDPKGYPYAFEITNTGAENAVWDAFYKWYEEAVAADNGKQTVTPAATDTLSRASITKS
-838 ADLQLASNGGASW
+838 ADSYVDLGGYLWYTA
-851 LSLNTD
+851 
-857 GMAVGGHDPKDSA
+857 GGKFCRWH
-870 PTVLLDTCDYKEY
+870 E
-883 DPSESS
+883 
-889 PSGSAVPPGGGNPLA
+889 GSAVETICTLPIDSLTDSPVRA
-904 LCLSLSNSAR
+904 TLSI
-914 FTFYEG
+914 
-920 SDFMLY
+920 M
-926 QHGDT
+926 
-931 RYYKVSSYGDY
+931 VSR
-942 ATIFDAM
+942 
-949 LAWYNKTPDKEATF
+949 
-963 ESDLVLASNAATVDI
+963 
-978 LAFCPASGESG
+978 
-989 SHAPL
+989 
-994 LTGYSVALDSYE
+994 VALRYHIGGATMGTYVTELYNPDGEQYVKIDGYESIAFDNHGNIVKTLQFPPAQNNLSISY
-1006 YKPIDKPK
+1006 D
-1014 NLDGLDS
+1014 
-1021 VELWPHNA
+1021 
-1029 QATCLIFY
+1029 
-1037 KGTNTVKYVSGK
+1037 SGK
-1049 SERYYRA
+1049 TWTSIGDADYFYGSVTENNDSISYAPADLSIRDGYVYTTA
-1056 VGDFSIVDNDG
+1056 V
-1067 RTLYDLMRVWYD
+1067 YDID
-1079 TAEYS
+1079 HQK
-1084 DMLTSDVRAQSK
+1084 TSDPL
-1096 SFSWQEAAQNWANAY
+1096 
-1111 YGTQKEVT
+1111 VT
-1119 SGSIYK
+1119 H
-1125 FTWLNVTVNP
+1125 
-1135 AEETTQAKRKAG
+1135 
-1147 EIDDNTY
+1147 
-1154 CFAVRVEFTAESANA
+1154 AVRISI
-1169 LQSAMAGNTVK
+1169 K
-1180 CENPA
+1180 
-1185 APKDAYEFY
+1185 
-1194 RCCTIQLRDDGRWYG
+1194 
-1209 TELGTGWLCAIPKKE
+1209 TGAQEILD
-1224 GLPPPFFAVFQRRAG
+1224 
-1239 KSTGTSQRYVV
+1239 

>member
-72 LFVGTDKTAIQST
+72 LFVGTDKTTIQST
-85 DNLFGDMAEKS
+85 DNLFGNMAEKS
-96 GQSPAQVR
+96 GQSPAAVR

-160 DVSRADY
+160 DVARADY

-341 AISWGERAQKND
+341 AVSWGERAQKND

-375 GFTDGTYPSFRTT
+375 GFTDGTYPSFRTA
-388 TNTAG
+388 TNPAG
-393 EKYVTLCDA
+393 EKYVTMFNDLGYA
-402 WGSTSI
+402 LI
-408 YGPMEEYT
+408 YGPMEEYK

-421 FYALFGSTKASPVDD
+421 FYALFGNTRDASPVDD
-436 LIQNNKSAWSGHC
+436 LMQHNKSAWTGYC
-449 EEASDGQPNQVY
+449 EEAKDSQPYQAY
-461 LLKQKDGSVYLGLAG
+461 LLEQEDGTIYLGLSA
-476 DYEEDGS
+476 DYAEDGS
-483 ELFCSVFRLNEQV
+483 ECFCMVYRLEKEDDT
-496 NPIYASMDDY
+496 IYASMDDY

-523 SENNDYASRSIEDTV
+523 SENNEYASRSIEDTV

-625 DGLWYNGCSYSGE
+625 DGLWYDGCNYSGE

-643 HDFYV
+643 HDFYI

-656 KMFIPD
+656 KMFIPN
-662 LLNDT
+662 LLN
-667 AADGYGRA
+667 AATDGYGRA

-797 GEAVILQAMVNS
+797 SEAEVLRAMVRS
-809 FRTSK
+809 FTVNW
-814 ILFTDGSPNGS
+814 DADAAA
-825 ESSDPAPDDTAFQ
+825 DPALDDSDFQ
-838 ADLQLASNGGASW
+838 ADLQLASNGGAAWMYLSKNSAAVSDCNMRNVTPTVKLDECSYALLNEEFTPDDGKQTLTLW
-851 LSLNTD
+851 LSNN
-857 GMAVGGHDPKDSA
+857 DS
-870 PTVLLDTCDYKEY
+870 
-883 DPSESS
+883 SH
-889 PSGSAVPPGGGNPLA
+889 LA
-904 LCLSLSNSAR
+904 
-914 FTFYEG
+914 FYEG
-920 SDFMLY
+920 TNVMLY
-926 QHGDT
+926 QRDDA
-931 RYYKVSSYGDY
+931 RYYKVSNFGDY
-942 ATIFDAM
+942 ATLYDAM
-949 LAWYNKTPDKEATF
+949 LAWFNSAQSGTETSDASSTTTTNAVSRDSLIKAADSYVDLGGYLWYTAGGKFCRWHEGGSVETLRELPYNDVTDQPAIAT
-963 ESDLVLASNAATVDI
+963 LAVEYDQ
-978 LAFCPASGESG
+978 
-989 SHAPL
+989 
-994 LTGYSVALDSYE
+994 VALRWHIGGATTGTTMLELYGADGKRTME
-1006 YKPIDKPK
+1006 
-1014 NLDGLDS
+1014 LDGS
-1021 VELWPHNA
+1021 AP
-1029 QATCLIFY
+1029 
-1037 KGTNTVKYVSGK
+1037 
-1049 SERYYRA
+1049 
-1056 VGDFSIVDNDG
+1056 
-1067 RTLYDLMRVWYD
+1067 
-1079 TAEYS
+1079 
-1084 DMLTSDVRAQSK
+1084 
-1096 SFSWQEAAQNWANAY
+1096 
-1111 YGTQKEVT
+1111 
-1119 SGSIYK
+1119 
-1125 FTWLNVTVNP
+1125 
-1135 AEETTQAKRKAG
+1135 
-1147 EIDDNTY
+1147 
-1154 CFAVRVEFTAESANA
+1154 FAIS
-1169 LQSAMAGNTVK
+1169 GNTVVK
-1180 CENPA
+1180 LLSFPPTTGNLLLSTDGGKTWSA
-1185 APKDAYEFY
+1185 IGDADWFY
-1194 RCCTIQLRDDGRWYG
+1194 GSVTEDSSGSTSYALADLTIRDGYVYTTAVYDIDHQKTSDPLVTHAVRISIK
-1209 TELGTGWLCAIPKKE
+1209 TGAQEILD
-1224 GLPPPFFAVFQRRAG
+1224 
-1239 KSTGTSQRYVV
+1239 

>member
-39 CWLWLALAA
+39 CWLWLAMAA

-144 GVSYALFR
+144 GISYAHFR

-167 AAMLSDTA
+167 AAMLSNTA

-327 VVALVLALT
+327 IVALVLALT

-341 AISWGERAQKND
+341 AVSWGERAQKND

-363 DILLYEAPAFTD
+363 DTLLYEAPGFTD
-375 GFTDGTYPSFRTT
+375 GFTDGAYPTFRTA
-388 TNTAG
+388 TNPAG
-393 EKYVTLCDA
+393 EKYVTMFNDLGYA
-402 WGSTSI
+402 LI
-408 YGPMEEYT
+408 YGPMEEYN

-421 FYALFGSTKASPVDD
+421 FYALFGNTRDASPVDD
-436 LIQNNKSAWSGHC
+436 LMQHNKSAWTGYC
-449 EEASDGQPNQVY
+449 EEAKDSQPYQAY
-461 LLKQKDGSVYLGLAG
+461 LLEQEDGTIYLGLSA
-476 DYEEDGS
+476 DYAEDGS
-483 ELFCSVFRLNEQV
+483 ECFCMVYRLEKEDDT
-496 NPIYASMDDY
+496 IYPSMDDY

-538 ADVRVTQLEQADS
+538 ADVRVTRLEQGDS

-575 EAGMQ
+575 EAGVQ

-593 YLNEN
+593 YLNEH

-616 QVIGTYTGN
+616 QIIGTSMSN
-625 DGLWYNGCSYSGE
+625 DGLWYNGCGYGVDL
-638 EKYYL
+638 KYYL

-656 KMFIPD
+656 KMYIPNLVD
-662 LLNDT
+662 GLVE
-667 AADGYGRA
+667 DGYGHG
-675 NQCEARL
+675 NSVEGRL
-682 ISGDGSYY
+682 ISGNGNYR
-690 FYAPITA
+690 FYAPISGWTYKPDA
-697 WACNPGTEFWY
+697 KYAEYWY
-708 SRYDT
+708 SSYNT
-713 GSYFNAKKL
+713 GSYFSVT
-722 EQSLDEAKAEWEST
+722 EVDHSLYDEKPEWESAGYT
-736 GAKAEKT
+736 AEWI
-743 DAGWRF
+743 DESCRF

-756 NTIVTLFDAPD
+756 NTVVTLFNGPNN
-767 GTCYEVTTHWTFDGS
+767 TCYIVEIHWLFDGS

-797 GEAVILQAMVNS
+797 EEAVILQAMVNS

-814 ILFTDGSPNGS
+814 ILPTTDPVLD
-825 ESSDPAPDDTAFQ
+825 DPAFK
-838 ADLQLASNGGASW
+838 ADLQLATNGGASW
-851 LSLNTD
+851 MYLSKNSAAVSDCNMRNVSPAVKLDECSYTLLNKDFTPAD
-857 GMAVGGHDPKDSA
+857 G
-870 PTVLLDTCDYKEY
+870 TQVLELW
-883 DPSESS
+883 
-889 PSGSAVPPGGGNPLA
+889 
-904 LCLSLSNSAR
+904 LSNNDDSHFA
-914 FTFYEG
+914 FYEG
-920 SDFMLY
+920 TNVMLY
-926 QHGDT
+926 QRDDA
-931 RYYKVSSYGDY
+931 RYYKVSNFGDY
-942 ATIFDAM
+942 ATLYNAM
-949 LAWYNKTPDKEATF
+949 LAWFNSAQSGTEPSDASSATTTNAVSRDSLIKAADSYVDLGGYLWYTAGGKFCRWHEGGSVETVCDLPLDYDTPVSASLSTQDNRILMNYHIGGAIMGSFITDLYDTDGKSSVRSTATTP
-963 ESDLVLASNAATVDI
+963 SLSAAT
-978 LAFCPASGESG
+978 
-989 SHAPL
+989 L
-994 LTGYSVALDSYE
+994 L
-1006 YKPIDKPK
+1006 
-1014 NLDGLDS
+1014 
-1021 VELWPHNA
+1021 
-1029 QATCLIFY
+1029 
-1037 KGTNTVKYVSGK
+1037 
-1049 SERYYRA
+1049 
-1056 VGDFSIVDNDG
+1056 
-1067 RTLYDLMRVWYD
+1067 
-1079 TAEYS
+1079 
-1084 DMLTSDVRAQSK
+1084 
-1096 SFSWQEAAQNWANAY
+1096 
-1111 YGTQKEVT
+1111 
-1119 SGSIYK
+1119 
-1125 FTWLNVTVNP
+1125 
-1135 AEETTQAKRKAG
+1135 
-1147 EIDDNTY
+1147 
-1154 CFAVRVEFTAESANA
+1154 
-1169 LQSAMAGNTVK
+1169 
-1180 CENPA
+1180 
-1185 APKDAYEFY
+1185 
-1194 RCCTIQLRDDGRWYG
+1194 
-1209 TELGTGWLCAIPKKE
+1209 
-1224 GLPPPFFAVFQRRAG
+1224 
-1239 KSTGTSQRYVV
+1239 

>member
-39 CWLWLALAA
+39 CWLWLALAV

-72 LFVGTDKTAIQST
+72 LFVGTDKTTIQST

-160 DVSRADY
+160 DVSRVDY

-341 AISWGERAQKND
+341 AVSWGERAQKND

-363 DILLYEAPAFTD
+363 DTLLYEAPGFTD
-375 GFTDGTYPSFRTT
+375 GFTDGAYPTFRTA
-388 TNTAG
+388 TNPAG
-393 EKYVTLCDA
+393 EKYVTMFNDLGYA
-402 WGSTSI
+402 LI
-408 YGPMEEYT
+408 YGPMEEYK

-421 FYALFGSTKASPVDD
+421 FYALFGNTRDASPVDD
-436 LIQNNKSAWSGHC
+436 LMQHNKSAWTGYC
-449 EEASDGQPNQVY
+449 EEAKDSQPYQAY
-461 LLKQKDGSVYLGLAG
+461 LLEQEDGTIYLGLSA
-476 DYEEDGS
+476 DYAEDGS
-483 ELFCSVFRLNEQV
+483 ECFCMVYRLEKEDDT
-496 NPIYASMDDY
+496 IYASMDDY
-506 AAACVE
+506 AAERVAE
-512 DLKKG
+512 LKKG

-523 SENNDYASRSIEDTV
+523 SENNEYASRSIEDTV

-575 EAGMQ
+575 EAGAQ
-580 IDVIGGQELTDDG
+580 INIVGGQELTDDG

-598 WTHYLTVLHYTYG
+598 WTHYLTVLHYTSG
-611 EKTGY
+611 EQTGY
-616 QVIGTYTGN
+616 QIIGTYTGN

-797 GEAVILQAMVNS
+797 GEAAILQAMTDS
-809 FRTSK
+809 FTITGK
-814 ILFTDGSPNGS
+814 ILLTQEDASAASTGFDALDAALDALGDMNVTADPLGHAVMVPNATAKWDDRNGTNIAYRAEIAKQFRQYS
-825 ESSDPAPDDTAFQ
+825 WKEASNVAQFGEEVLSVQCGRWNFYLYSNYKNVLSFFDQESDPKGYPYAFEITNAGAENAVWDAFYKWYEEAVAADNGKQAVTTTATDTLSRASITKSADSYVDNDDY
-838 ADLQLASNGGASW
+838 LWYISGGKLCRW
-851 LSLNTD
+851 R
-857 GMAVGGHDPKDSA
+857 
-870 PTVLLDTCDYKEY
+870 E
-883 DPSESS
+883 
-889 PSGSAVPPGGGNPLA
+889 GSAVETICTLPIDSLTDSPVRA
-904 LCLSLSNSAR
+904 TLSIR
-914 FTFYEG
+914 G
-920 SDFMLY
+920 S
-926 QHGDT
+926 
-931 RYYKVSSYGDY
+931 R
-942 ATIFDAM
+942 
-949 LAWYNKTPDKEATF
+949 
-963 ESDLVLASNAATVDI
+963 
-978 LAFCPASGESG
+978 
-989 SHAPL
+989 
-994 LTGYSVALDSYE
+994 VALNYHIGGATMGTYVTELYNSDGEQYVKIDGYESIAFDNHGNIVKTLQFPPAQNNLSISY
-1006 YKPIDKPK
+1006 D
-1014 NLDGLDS
+1014 
-1021 VELWPHNA
+1021 
-1029 QATCLIFY
+1029 
-1037 KGTNTVKYVSGK
+1037 SGK
-1049 SERYYRA
+1049 TWTAIGDADYFYGSVTEDGSSISYFPGALEIRDGYVYTTA
-1056 VGDFSIVDNDG
+1056 V
-1067 RTLYDLMRVWYD
+1067 YDID
-1079 TAEYS
+1079 HQK
-1084 DMLTSDVRAQSK
+1084 TSDPL
-1096 SFSWQEAAQNWANAY
+1096 
-1111 YGTQKEVT
+1111 VT
-1119 SGSIYK
+1119 HS
-1125 FTWLNVTVNP
+1125 
-1135 AEETTQAKRKAG
+1135 
-1147 EIDDNTY
+1147 
-1154 CFAVRVEFTAESANA
+1154 VRVN
-1169 LQSAMAGNTVK
+1169 LK
-1180 CENPA
+1180 
-1185 APKDAYEFY
+1185 
-1194 RCCTIQLRDDGRWYG
+1194 
-1209 TELGTGWLCAIPKKE
+1209 TGAQEILD
-1224 GLPPPFFAVFQRRAG
+1224 
-1239 KSTGTSQRYVV
+1239 

>member
-15 GSLAILAMLVLK
+15 GALVIAALLALK
-27 PLWRERYRAKTR
+27 PFWRERYRAKTR
-39 CWLWLALAA
+39 CWLWLALAL
-48 FLLLPVDFS
+48 FLLFPVDFS

-72 LFVGTDKTAIQST
+72 LFVGTDKTTIQST
-85 DNLFGDMAEKS
+85 DNLFGDMAERS
-96 GQSPAQVR
+96 GQTSTQVR
-104 DTIIQRPVTNPE
+104 DSIIARPVTDPA

-123 PVTTILFYGYL
+123 PVTTLLFYGYL
-134 AGAAAFLLYQ
+134 AGAVAFLLYL

-167 AAMLSDTA
+167 AFLLCDTA
-175 RDLGVSAPEMIVC
+175 RELGVKEPQMLVC
-188 EAISTP
+188 EAITTP
-194 AVTGLLRPRLLLP
+194 AVTGFFRPTLLLP
-207 HERYDVQELRYILR
+207 HERYDLNDLRYILR

-226 LKRRDMLLKLVL
+226 LKRRDMLLKFVL
-238 LAANAMHWFN
+238 LLANTMHWFD
-248 PVVYLMLRQADEDI
+248 PMVYLMLRQADEDI

-341 AISWGERAQKND
+341 AVSWGERAQKND

-363 DILLYEAPAFTD
+363 DTLLYEAPGFTD
-375 GFTDGTYPSFRTT
+375 GFTDGAYPTFRTA
-388 TNTAG
+388 TNPAG
-393 EKYVTLCDA
+393 EKYVTMFNDLGYA
-402 WGSTSI
+402 LI
-408 YGPMEEYT
+408 YGPMEEYK

-421 FYALFGSTKASPVDD
+421 FYALFGNTRDASPVDD
-436 LIQNNKSAWSGHC
+436 LMQHNKSAWTGYC
-449 EEASDGQPNQVY
+449 EEAKDSQPYQAY
-461 LLKQKDGSVYLGLAG
+461 LLEQEDGTIYLGLSA
-476 DYEEDGS
+476 DYAEDGS
-483 ELFCSVFRLNEQV
+483 ECFCMVYRLNEQID
-496 NPIYASMDDY
+496 PIYASMDDY

-523 SENNDYASRSIEDTV
+523 SENNEYASRSIEDTV
-538 ADVRVTQLEQADS
+538 ADVRVTRLEQGDS

-575 EAGMQ
+575 EAGAQ
-580 IDVIGGQELTDDG
+580 INIVGGQELTDDG

-616 QVIGTYTGN
+616 QIIGTSMSN
-625 DGLWYNGCSYSGE
+625 DGLWYNGCGYGVDL
-638 EKYYL
+638 KYYL

-656 KMFIPD
+656 KMFIPN

-749 VTHEGMS
+749 VTNEGMS
-756 NTIVTLFDAPD
+756 NTIVTLFAGPNN
-767 GTCYEVTTHWTFDGS
+767 TTYEVEIHWLFDGS
-782 TEENQWGWNRDRAVE
+782 TEENQWGWNHDRAVE
-797 GEAVILQAMVNS
+797 GEAEVLRAMVRS
-809 FRTSK
+809 FTVNW
-814 ILFTDGSPNGS
+814 DADAAA
-825 ESSDPAPDDTAFQ
+825 DPALDDSDFQ
-838 ADLQLASNGGASW
+838 ADLQLASNGGAAWMYLSKDGTAISDRDMKNVAPTIRLEACDYAEHPQYDPPALSSFVPPLTGRVLELW
-851 LSLNTD
+851 LSNND
-857 GMAVGGHDPKDSA
+857 ASHFA
-870 PTVLLDTCDYKEY
+870 
-883 DPSESS
+883 
-889 PSGSAVPPGGGNPLA
+889 
-904 LCLSLSNSAR
+904 
-914 FTFYEG
+914 FYEG
-920 SDFMLY
+920 SNVMLY
-926 QHGDT
+926 QCDEV
-931 RYYKVSSYGDY
+931 RYYDVSNFGDY
-942 ATIFDAM
+942 ATLYDAM
-949 LAWYNKTPDKEATF
+949 LAWYNSAQSGTETSDASSATTK
-963 ESDLVLASNAATVDI
+963 NAVSRDSLIKA
-978 LAFCPASGESG
+978 A
-989 SHAPL
+989 
-994 LTGYSVALDSYE
+994 DSYVDLGGYLWYTAGGKLYRWHE
-1006 YKPIDKPK
+1006 
-1014 NLDGLDS
+1014 GGS
-1021 VELWPHNA
+1021 VETIDTLPLDYDTPVNA
-1029 QATCLIFY
+1029 SLSTQDDRILMSYHIGGAIMGSFITDLYDMDGKKLSSISGYDAIAISGDIVVITDHFMPTPNNLSISY
-1037 KGTNTVKYVSGK
+1037 DSGK
-1049 SERYYRA
+1049 TFTKF
-1056 VGDFSIVDNDG
+1056 GDKD
-1067 RTLYDLMRVWYD
+1067 W
-1079 TAEYS
+1079 
-1084 DMLTSDVRAQSK
+1084 
-1096 SFSWQEAAQNWANAY
+1096 Y
-1111 YGTQKEVT
+1111 YGGALTEDGGYTTSVYSSLEIRDGYVYTTAVYDIDHEKSDDPLVT
-1119 SGSIYK
+1119 H
-1125 FTWLNVTVNP
+1125 
-1135 AEETTQAKRKAG
+1135 
-1147 EIDDNTY
+1147 
-1154 CFAVRVEFTAESANA
+1154 AVRISI
-1169 LQSAMAGNTVK
+1169 K
-1180 CENPA
+1180 
-1185 APKDAYEFY
+1185 
-1194 RCCTIQLRDDGRWYG
+1194 
-1209 TELGTGWLCAIPKKE
+1209 TGAQEILD
-1224 GLPPPFFAVFQRRAG
+1224 
-1239 KSTGTSQRYVV
+1239 

>member
-144 GVSYALFR
+144 GISYAHFR

-318 GAQKKRGLG
+318 GVQKKRGLG
-327 VVALVLALT
+327 IVALVLALT

-341 AISWGERAQKND
+341 AVSWGERAQKND

-363 DILLYEAPAFTD
+363 DTLLYEAPGFTD
-375 GFTDGTYPSFRTT
+375 GFTDGAYPTFRTA
-388 TNTAG
+388 TNPAG
-393 EKYVTLCDA
+393 EKYVTMFNDLGYA
-402 WGSTSI
+402 LI
-408 YGPMEEYT
+408 YGPMEEYK

-421 FYALFGSTKASPVDD
+421 FYALFGNTRDASPVDD
-436 LIQNNKSAWSGHC
+436 LMQHNKSAWTGYC
-449 EEASDGQPNQVY
+449 EEAKDSQPYQAY
-461 LLKQKDGSVYLGLAG
+461 LLEQEDGTIYLGLSA
-476 DYEEDGS
+476 DYAEDGS
-483 ELFCSVFRLNEQV
+483 ECFCMVYRLNEQI

-575 EAGMQ
+575 EAGAQ
-580 IDVIGGQELTDDG
+580 INIVGGQELTDDG
-593 YLNEN
+593 YLNEH
-598 WTHYLTVLHYTYG
+598 WTHYLTVLHYTSG

-616 QVIGTYTGN
+616 QIIGTSMSN
-625 DGLWYNGCSYSGE
+625 DGLWYNGCSYGVDL
-638 EKYYL
+638 KYYL

-656 KMFIPD
+656 KMYIPNLVD
-662 LLNDT
+662 GLVE
-667 AADGYGRA
+667 DGYGHG
-675 NQCEARL
+675 NSVEGRL
-682 ISGDGSYY
+682 ISGNGNYS
-690 FYAPITA
+690 FYAPISGWTYKPDA
-697 WACNPGTEFWY
+697 EYAEYWY
-708 SRYDT
+708 SSYNT
-713 GSYFNAKKL
+713 GSYFSVT
-722 EQSLDEAKAEWEST
+722 EVDHSLYDEKPEWESAGYT
-736 GAKAEKT
+736 AEWI
-743 DAGWRF
+743 DESCRF

-756 NTIVTLFDAPD
+756 NTVVTLFNGPNN
-767 GTCYEVTTHWTFDGS
+767 TCYIVEIHWLFDGS
-782 TEENQWGWNRDRAVE
+782 TEENQWGWNHDRAVE
-797 GEAVILQAMVNS
+797 EEAVILQAMVNS

-814 ILFTDGSPNGS
+814 ILPTTDPVLD
-825 ESSDPAPDDTAFQ
+825 DPAFK
-838 ADLQLASNGGASW
+838 ADLQLATNGGASW
-851 LSLNTD
+851 MYLSKNSAAVSDCNMRNVSPAVKLDECSYTLLNKDFTPAD
-857 GMAVGGHDPKDSA
+857 G
-870 PTVLLDTCDYKEY
+870 TQVLELW
-883 DPSESS
+883 
-889 PSGSAVPPGGGNPLA
+889 
-904 LCLSLSNSAR
+904 LSNNDDSHFA
-914 FTFYEG
+914 FYEG
-920 SDFMLY
+920 TNVMLY
-926 QHGDT
+926 QRDDA
-931 RYYKVSSYGDY
+931 RYYKVSNFGDY
-942 ATIFDAM
+942 ATLYNAM
-949 LAWYNKTPDKEATF
+949 LAWFNSAQSGTET
-963 ESDLVLASNAATVDI
+963 SDASSTTTTNAVTRDSLIKSA
-978 LAFCPASGESG
+978 
-989 SHAPL
+989 
-994 LTGYSVALDSYE
+994 DSYVDHGGYLWYTAGGKFYRWHE
-1006 YKPIDKPK
+1006 
-1014 NLDGLDS
+1014 GGS
-1021 VELWPHNA
+1021 VE
-1029 QATCLIFY
+1029 
-1037 KGTNTVKYVSGK
+1037 TVCDLPLDYDTPVSASLSTQDNRILMNYHIGGAIMGSFITDLYDTDGKKLSSISGYDAIAISGDIVVITDHFMPTPNNLSISYDSGK
-1049 SERYYRA
+1049 TFTKF
-1056 VGDFSIVDNDG
+1056 GDKD
-1067 RTLYDLMRVWYD
+1067 W
-1079 TAEYS
+1079 
-1084 DMLTSDVRAQSK
+1084 
-1096 SFSWQEAAQNWANAY
+1096 Y
-1111 YGTQKEVT
+1111 YGGALTEDGGYTTSVNSSLEIRDGYVYTTAVYDINHEKSDDPLVT
-1119 SGSIYK
+1119 H
-1125 FTWLNVTVNP
+1125 
-1135 AEETTQAKRKAG
+1135 
-1147 EIDDNTY
+1147 
-1154 CFAVRVEFTAESANA
+1154 AVRISI
-1169 LQSAMAGNTVK
+1169 K
-1180 CENPA
+1180 
-1185 APKDAYEFY
+1185 
-1194 RCCTIQLRDDGRWYG
+1194 
-1209 TELGTGWLCAIPKKE
+1209 TGAQEILD
-1224 GLPPPFFAVFQRRAG
+1224 
-1239 KSTGTSQRYVV
+1239 

>member
-1 METFLLNLLKTSLL
+1 MKTFLLNLLKTSLL

-39 CWLWLALAA
+39 CWLWLAMAA

-144 GVSYALFR
+144 GISYAHFR

-167 AAMLSDTA
+167 AAMLSNTA

-327 VVALVLALT
+327 IVALVLALT

-341 AISWGERAQKND
+341 AVSWGERAQKND

-363 DILLYEAPAFTD
+363 DTLLYEAPGFTD
-375 GFTDGTYPSFRTT
+375 GFTDGAYPTFRTA
-388 TNTAG
+388 TNPAG
-393 EKYVTLCDA
+393 EKYVTMFNDLGYA
-402 WGSTSI
+402 LI
-408 YGPMEEYT
+408 YGPMEEYK

-421 FYALFGSTKASPVDD
+421 FYALFGNTRDASPVDD
-436 LIQNNKSAWSGHC
+436 LMQHNKSAWTGYC
-449 EEASDGQPNQVY
+449 EEAKDSQPYQAY
-461 LLKQKDGSVYLGLAG
+461 LLEQEDGTIYLGLSA
-476 DYEEDGS
+476 DYAEDGS
-483 ELFCSVFRLNEQV
+483 ECFCMVYRLEKEDDT
-496 NPIYASMDDY
+496 IYPSMDDY

-538 ADVRVTQLEQADS
+538 ADVRVTRLEQGDS

-575 EAGMQ
+575 EAGVQ

-593 YLNEN
+593 YLNEH

-616 QVIGTYTGN
+616 QIIGTSMSN
-625 DGLWYNGCSYSGE
+625 DGLWYNGCGYGVDL
-638 EKYYL
+638 KYYL

-656 KMFIPD
+656 KMYIPNLVD
-662 LLNDT
+662 GLVE
-667 AADGYGRA
+667 DGYGHG
-675 NQCEARL
+675 NSVEGRL
-682 ISGDGSYY
+682 ISGNGNYR
-690 FYAPITA
+690 FYAPISGWTYKPDA
-697 WACNPGTEFWY
+697 KYAEYWY
-708 SRYDT
+708 SSYNT
-713 GSYFNAKKL
+713 GSYFSVT
-722 EQSLDEAKAEWEST
+722 EVDHSLYDEKPEWESAGYT
-736 GAKAEKT
+736 AEWI
-743 DAGWRF
+743 DESCRF

-756 NTIVTLFDAPD
+756 NTVVTLFNGPNN
-767 GTCYEVTTHWTFDGS
+767 TCYIVEIHWLFDGS

-797 GEAVILQAMVNS
+797 EEAVILQAMVNS

-814 ILFTDGSPNGS
+814 ILPTTDPVLD
-825 ESSDPAPDDTAFQ
+825 DPAFK
-838 ADLQLASNGGASW
+838 ADLQLATNGGASW
-851 LSLNTD
+851 MYLSKNSAAVSDCNMRNVSPAVKLDECSYTLLNKDFTPAD
-857 GMAVGGHDPKDSA
+857 G
-870 PTVLLDTCDYKEY
+870 TQVLELW
-883 DPSESS
+883 
-889 PSGSAVPPGGGNPLA
+889 
-904 LCLSLSNSAR
+904 LSNNDDSHFA
-914 FTFYEG
+914 FYEG
-920 SDFMLY
+920 TNVMLY
-926 QHGDT
+926 QRDDA
-931 RYYKVSSYGDY
+931 RYYKVSNFGDY
-942 ATIFDAM
+942 ATLYNAM
-949 LAWYNKTPDKEATF
+949 LAWFNSAQSGTEPSDASSATTT
-963 ESDLVLASNAATVDI
+963 NAVSRDSLIKA
-978 LAFCPASGESG
+978 A
-989 SHAPL
+989 
-994 LTGYSVALDSYE
+994 DSYVDLGGYLWYTAGGKFCRWHE
-1006 YKPIDKPK
+1006 
-1014 NLDGLDS
+1014 GGS
-1021 VELWPHNA
+1021 VE
-1029 QATCLIFY
+1029 
-1037 KGTNTVKYVSGK
+1037 TVCDLPLDYDTPVSA
-1049 SERYYRA
+1049 SL
-1056 VGDFSIVDNDG
+1056 STQDNRILMNYHIGGAIMGSFITD
-1067 RTLYDLMRVWYD
+1067 LYDTDGKKLSSINGYNAIAISGDIIVMTDYFMPTPNNMSISYD
-1079 TAEYS
+1079 CGKTFTEFGDKDWFYGSA
-1084 DMLTSDVRAQSK
+1084 LTED
-1096 SFSWQEAAQNWANAY
+1096 
-1111 YGTQKEVT
+1111 GTYVT
-1119 SGSIYK
+1119 SVNSSLEIRDGYVYTTAVYDINHEKSDDP
-1125 FTWLNVTVNP
+1125 LVTH
-1135 AEETTQAKRKAG
+1135 
-1147 EIDDNTY
+1147 
-1154 CFAVRVEFTAESANA
+1154 AVRISI
-1169 LQSAMAGNTVK
+1169 K
-1180 CENPA
+1180 
-1185 APKDAYEFY
+1185 
-1194 RCCTIQLRDDGRWYG
+1194 
-1209 TELGTGWLCAIPKKE
+1209 TGAQEILD
-1224 GLPPPFFAVFQRRAG
+1224 
-1239 KSTGTSQRYVV
+1239 

>member
-39 CWLWLALAA
+39 CWLWLALAV

-72 LFVGTDKTAIQST
+72 LFVGTDKTTIQST

-104 DTIIQRPVTNPE
+104 DTIIQRPVTNPA

-144 GVSYALFR
+144 GLSYAHFR

-175 RDLGVSAPEMIVC
+175 HDLGVSAPEMLVC

-207 HERYDVQELRYILR
+207 HEHYDVQELRYILR

-271 DGLELPER
+271 DDLDRAER

-341 AISWGERAQKND
+341 AVSWGERAQKND

-363 DILLYEAPAFTD
+363 DTLLYEAPGFTD
-375 GFTDGTYPSFRTT
+375 GFTDGAYPTFRTA
-388 TNTAG
+388 TNPAG
-393 EKYVTLCDA
+393 EKYVTMFNDLGYA
-402 WGSTSI
+402 LI
-408 YGPMEEYT
+408 YGPMEEYK

-421 FYALFGSTKASPVDD
+421 FYALFGNTRDASPVDD
-436 LIQNNKSAWSGHC
+436 LMQHNKSAWTGYC
-449 EEASDGQPNQVY
+449 EEAKDSQPYQAY
-461 LLKQKDGSVYLGLAG
+461 LLEQEDGTIYLGLSA
-476 DYEEDGS
+476 DYAEDGS
-483 ELFCSVFRLNEQV
+483 ECFCMVYRLNEQI

-506 AAACVE
+506 AAMCVE

-523 SENNDYASRSIEDTV
+523 SENNEYASRSIEDTV
-538 ADVRVTQLEQADS
+538 ADVRVTQLEFADS

-575 EAGMQ
+575 EAGVQ

-611 EKTGY
+611 EQTGY
-616 QVIGTYTGN
+616 QIIGTSMSN
-625 DGLWYNGCSYSGE
+625 DGLWYNGCGYGVDL
-638 EKYYL
+638 KYYL

-656 KMFIPD
+656 KMYIPNLVD
-662 LLNDT
+662 GLVE
-667 AADGYGRA
+667 DGYGHG
-675 NQCEARL
+675 NSVEGRL
-682 ISGDGSYY
+682 ISGNGNYS
-690 FYAPITA
+690 FYAPISGWTYKPDA
-697 WACNPGTEFWY
+697 EYAEYWY
-708 SRYDT
+708 SSYNT
-713 GSYFNAKKL
+713 GSYFSVTEVDHSLYDEKL
-722 EQSLDEAKAEWEST
+722 EWESAGYT
-736 GAKAEKT
+736 AEWI
-743 DAGWRF
+743 DESCRF

-756 NTIVTLFDAPD
+756 NTVVTLFNGPNN
-767 GTCYEVTTHWTFDGS
+767 TCYIVEIHWLFDGS

-797 GEAVILQAMVNS
+797 EEAVILQAMVNS

-814 ILFTDGSPNGS
+814 ILPTMDPVLD
-825 ESSDPAPDDTAFQ
+825 DPAFK
-838 ADLQLASNGGASW
+838 ADLQLATNGGASW
-851 LSLNTD
+851 MYLSKNSA
-857 GMAVGGHDPKDSA
+857 AVSDCNMRNVT
-870 PTVLLDTCDYKEY
+870 PTVKLDECSYALLNEEFTPDDGKQT
-883 DPSESS
+883 
-889 PSGSAVPPGGGNPLA
+889 LT
-904 LCLSLSNSAR
+904 LWLSNNDSSHLA
-914 FTFYEG
+914 FYE
-920 SDFMLY
+920 STNVMLY
-926 QHGDT
+926 QRDDA
-931 RYYKVSSYGDY
+931 RYYKVSNFGDY
-942 ATIFDAM
+942 ATLYDAM
-949 LAWYNKTPDKEATF
+949 LAWFNSAQSGTEP
-963 ESDLVLASNAATVDI
+963 SDASSTTTTNAVSRDSLIKA
-978 LAFCPASGESG
+978 A
-989 SHAPL
+989 
-994 LTGYSVALDSYE
+994 DSYVDLGGYLWYTAGGKFCRWHE
-1006 YKPIDKPK
+1006 
-1014 NLDGLDS
+1014 GGS
-1021 VELWPHNA
+1021 VE
-1029 QATCLIFY
+1029 
-1037 KGTNTVKYVSGK
+1037 TVCDLPLDYDTPVSA
-1049 SERYYRA
+1049 SL
-1056 VGDFSIVDNDG
+1056 STQDNRILMNYHIGGAIMGSFITD
-1067 RTLYDLMRVWYD
+1067 LYDTDGKKLSSINGYNAIAISGDIIVMTDHFMPTPNNMSISYD
-1079 TAEYS
+1079 CGKTFTEFGDKDWFYGSA
-1084 DMLTSDVRAQSK
+1084 LTED
-1096 SFSWQEAAQNWANAY
+1096 
-1111 YGTQKEVT
+1111 GTYVT
-1119 SGSIYK
+1119 SVNSSLEIRDGYVYTTAVYDINHEKSDDP
-1125 FTWLNVTVNP
+1125 LVTH
-1135 AEETTQAKRKAG
+1135 
-1147 EIDDNTY
+1147 
-1154 CFAVRVEFTAESANA
+1154 AVRISI
-1169 LQSAMAGNTVK
+1169 K
-1180 CENPA
+1180 
-1185 APKDAYEFY
+1185 
-1194 RCCTIQLRDDGRWYG
+1194 
-1209 TELGTGWLCAIPKKE
+1209 TGAQEILD
-1224 GLPPPFFAVFQRRAG
+1224 
-1239 KSTGTSQRYVV
+1239 

>member
-152 RTVRRWKR
+152 RTVHRWKR
-160 DVSRADY
+160 DVFRADY

-271 DGLELPER
+271 DDLDRAER

-341 AISWGERAQKND
+341 AVSWGNKNELS
-353 DPFADKSYTV
+353 DPFGKSYTIA
-363 DILLYEAPAFTD
+363 DIVYIGVEPDDTFRENAANAELLLRSDAQSMTLTWTDHYKWDCTAAGSFEMTEENFDRYFDGSAFEAADNPAGWQESDMSAAKLRRENANTWCFTTSSPPD
-375 GFTDGTYPSFRTT
+375 GLTDY
-388 TNTAG
+388 
-393 EKYVTLCDA
+393 LC
-402 WGSTSI
+402 
-408 YGPMEEYT
+408 
-416 LEKQS
+416 
-421 FYALFGSTKASPVDD
+421 
-436 LIQNNKSAWSGHC
+436 
-449 EEASDGQPNQVY
+449 
-461 LLKQKDGSVYLGLAG
+461 LLQQKDGTLYLAMGYYPDSKQTAPHCFHTL
-476 DYEEDGS
+476 
-483 ELFCSVFRLNEQV
+483 FRLAEKAV
-496 NPIYASMDDY
+496 PIYASMDDY

-512 DLKKG
+512 DLKQG
-517 TMTYSV
+517 TMTYYT
-523 SENNDYASRSIEDTV
+523 SENGNYGSQAVEDTV
-538 ADVRVTQLEQADS
+538 ADVRVTQLEFADS

-575 EAGMQ
+575 EAGVE
-580 IDVIGGQELTDDG
+580 IEPVGGQYVTDDG
-593 YLNEN
+593 YLRES
-598 WTHYLTVLHYTYG
+598 WTHYLTVLRYTYG

-722 EQSLDEAKAEWEST
+722 EQSLDEAKVEWEST

-743 DAGWRF
+743 DASWRF

-797 GEAVILQAMVNS
+797 GEAEVLRAMVRS
-809 FRTSK
+809 FTVNW
-814 ILFTDGSPNGS
+814 DADAAA
-825 ESSDPAPDDTAFQ
+825 DPALDDSDFQ
-838 ADLQLASNGGASW
+838 ADLQLASNGGAAWMYLSKNSAAVSDCNMRNVTPTVRLDECSYALLHDKFTPADGARSLTLW
-851 LSLNTD
+851 LSNNDSSHLAFFEGTD
-857 GMAVGGHDPKDSA
+857 I
-870 PTVLLDTCDYKEY
+870 
-883 DPSESS
+883 
-889 PSGSAVPPGGGNPLA
+889 
-904 LCLSLSNSAR
+904 
-914 FTFYEG
+914 
-920 SDFMLY
+920 MLY
-926 QHGDT
+926 QRDDAY
-931 RYYKVSSYGDY
+931 YYKVSDYGNY
-942 ATIFDAM
+942 ATLYDAM
-949 LAWYNKTPDKEATF
+949 LAWFNSAQSGTEPSDASSATTTNAV
-963 ESDLVLASNAATVDI
+963 SRDSLIKAADSYVDLGGYLWYTAGGKLYRWREGGSVEVLHDLPVNDVTDTTVDATLSVVSDQVALRYYI
-978 LAFCPASGESG
+978 GGGIMGSFVTELYGADGKQSATLYGYESIAISG
-989 SHAPL
+989 STIVETTKFPPTVNNLRLSTDGGKTWTSIGDADYFYGSVTEDGSSISYFPGAL
-994 LTGYSVALDSYE
+994 EIRDGYVYTTAVYD
-1006 YKPIDKPK
+1006 IDHQK
-1014 NLDGLDS
+1014 
-1021 VELWPHNA
+1021 
-1029 QATCLIFY
+1029 
-1037 KGTNTVKYVSGK
+1037 
-1049 SERYYRA
+1049 
-1056 VGDFSIVDNDG
+1056 
-1067 RTLYDLMRVWYD
+1067 
-1079 TAEYS
+1079 
-1084 DMLTSDVRAQSK
+1084 TSDPL
-1096 SFSWQEAAQNWANAY
+1096 
-1111 YGTQKEVT
+1111 VT
-1119 SGSIYK
+1119 HS
-1125 FTWLNVTVNP
+1125 
-1135 AEETTQAKRKAG
+1135 
-1147 EIDDNTY
+1147 
-1154 CFAVRVEFTAESANA
+1154 VRVN
-1169 LQSAMAGNTVK
+1169 LK
-1180 CENPA
+1180 
-1185 APKDAYEFY
+1185 
-1194 RCCTIQLRDDGRWYG
+1194 
-1209 TELGTGWLCAIPKKE
+1209 TGAQEILD
-1224 GLPPPFFAVFQRRAG
+1224 
-1239 KSTGTSQRYVV
+1239 

>member
-39 CWLWLALAA
+39 CWLWLALAV

-96 GQSPAQVR
+96 GQSPAAVR

-318 GAQKKRGLG
+318 GVQKKRGLG

-341 AISWGERAQKND
+341 AVSWGERAQAQKND

-375 GFTDGTYPSFRTT
+375 GFTDGTYPSFRAT

-506 AAACVE
+506 AAERVE

-523 SENNDYASRSIEDTV
+523 SENNEYASRSIEDTV
-538 ADVRVTQLEQADS
+538 ADVRVTQLEFADS

-575 EAGMQ
+575 EAGAQ
-580 IDVIGGQELTDDG
+580 INIVGGQELTDDG

-598 WTHYLTVLHYTYG
+598 WTHYLTVLHYTSG

-616 QVIGTYTGN
+616 QVIGTSMSN
-625 DGLWYNGCSYSGE
+625 DGLWYNGCGYGVDL
-638 EKYYL
+638 KYYL

-656 KMFIPD
+656 KMFIPN
-662 LLNDT
+662 LLN
-667 AADGYGRA
+667 AATDGYGRA

-814 ILFTDGSPNGS
+814 ILPTTDPVLD
-825 ESSDPAPDDTAFQ
+825 DPAFK
-838 ADLQLASNGGASW
+838 ADLQLATNVGASW
-851 LSLNTD
+851 MYLSKNSA
-857 GMAVGGHDPKDSA
+857 AVSDCNMRNVT
-870 PTVLLDTCDYKEY
+870 PTVKLDECSYALLNEEFTPDDGKQT
-883 DPSESS
+883 
-889 PSGSAVPPGGGNPLA
+889 LT
-904 LCLSLSNSAR
+904 LWLSNNDSSHLA
-914 FTFYEG
+914 FYEG
-920 SDFMLY
+920 TNVMLY
-926 QHGDT
+926 QRDDA
-931 RYYKVSSYGDY
+931 RYYKVSNFGDY
-942 ATIFDAM
+942 ATLYDAM
-949 LAWYNKTPDKEATF
+949 LAWFNSAQSGTEP
-963 ESDLVLASNAATVDI
+963 SDASSTTTTNAVSRDSLIKA
-978 LAFCPASGESG
+978 A
-989 SHAPL
+989 
-994 LTGYSVALDSYE
+994 DSYVDLGGYLWYTAGGKFCRWRE
-1006 YKPIDKPK
+1006 
-1014 NLDGLDS
+1014 GGS
-1021 VELWPHNA
+1021 VETVCDLPLDYDTPVSASLSTQDNRILMNYHIGG
-1029 QATCLIFY
+1029 ATMGLFI
-1037 KGTNTVKYVSGK
+1037 T
-1049 SERYYRA
+1049 
-1056 VGDFSIVDNDG
+1056 D
-1067 RTLYDLMRVWYD
+1067 LYDTDGKKLSSINGYNAIAISGDIIVMTDHFMPTPNNMSISYD
-1079 TAEYS
+1079 CGKTFTEFGDKDWFYGSA
-1084 DMLTSDVRAQSK
+1084 LTED
-1096 SFSWQEAAQNWANAY
+1096 
-1111 YGTQKEVT
+1111 GTYVT
-1119 SGSIYK
+1119 SVNSSLEIRDGYVYTTAVYDINHEKSDDP
-1125 FTWLNVTVNP
+1125 LVTH
-1135 AEETTQAKRKAG
+1135 
-1147 EIDDNTY
+1147 
-1154 CFAVRVEFTAESANA
+1154 AVRISI
-1169 LQSAMAGNTVK
+1169 K
-1180 CENPA
+1180 
-1185 APKDAYEFY
+1185 
-1194 RCCTIQLRDDGRWYG
+1194 
-1209 TELGTGWLCAIPKKE
+1209 TGAQEILD
-1224 GLPPPFFAVFQRRAG
+1224 
-1239 KSTGTSQRYVV
+1239 

>member
-72 LFVGTDKTAIQST
+72 LFVGTDKTTIQST

-160 DVSRADY
+160 DVARADY

-194 AVTGLLRPRLLLP
+194 AVTGLLRPQLLLP
-207 HERYDVQELRYILR
+207 HEHYDVQELRYILR

-327 VVALVLALT
+327 IVALVLALT

-341 AISWGERAQKND
+341 AVSWGERAQKND

-363 DILLYEAPAFTD
+363 DTLLYEAPGFTD
-375 GFTDGTYPSFRTT
+375 GFTDGAYPTFRTA
-388 TNTAG
+388 TNPAG
-393 EKYVTLCDA
+393 EKYVTMFNDLGYA
-402 WGSTSI
+402 LI
-408 YGPMEEYT
+408 YGPMEEYK

-421 FYALFGSTKASPVDD
+421 FYALFGNTRDASPVDD
-436 LIQNNKSAWSGHC
+436 LMQHNKSAWTGYC
-449 EEASDGQPNQVY
+449 EEAKDSQPYQAY
-461 LLKQKDGSVYLGLAG
+461 LLEQEDGTIYLGLSA
-476 DYEEDGS
+476 DYAEDGS
-483 ELFCSVFRLNEQV
+483 ECFCMVYRLEKEDDT
-496 NPIYASMDDY
+496 IYASMDDY

-523 SENNDYASRSIEDTV
+523 SENNEYASRSIEDTV
-538 ADVRVTQLEQADS
+538 ADVRVTQLEFADS

-575 EAGMQ
+575 EAGAQ
-580 IDVIGGQELTDDG
+580 INIVGGQELTDDG
-593 YLNEN
+593 YLNEH
-598 WTHYLTVLHYTYG
+598 WTHYLTVLHYTSG
-611 EKTGY
+611 EQTGY
-616 QVIGTYTGN
+616 QVIGTSMSN
-625 DGLWYNGCSYSGE
+625 DGLWYNGCSYGVDI
-638 EKYYL
+638 KYYL

-656 KMFIPD
+656 KMYIPNLVD
-662 LLNDT
+662 GLVE
-667 AADGYGRA
+667 DGYGHG
-675 NQCEARL
+675 NTVEGRL
-682 ISGDGSYY
+682 ISGNGNYS
-690 FYAPITA
+690 FYAPISGWTYKPDA
-697 WACNPGTEFWY
+697 EYAEYWHSSYN
-708 SRYDT
+708 T
-713 GSYFNAKKL
+713 GSYFSVTEVDHSLYDEKL
-722 EQSLDEAKAEWEST
+722 EWESAGYT
-736 GAKAEKT
+736 AEWI
-743 DAGWRF
+743 DESCRF

-756 NTIVTLFDAPD
+756 NTVVTLFNGPNN
-767 GTCYEVTTHWTFDGS
+767 TCYIVEIHWLFDGS
-782 TEENQWGWNRDRAVE
+782 TEENQWSWNHDRAVE
-797 GEAVILQAMVNS
+797 EEAVILQAMVNS

-814 ILFTDGSPNGS
+814 ILFTEKETSDSAAASTGFDALDAALDALGDMNVTADPLGHAVMVPNATAKWDDRNGTNIAYRTEIAKQFRQYS
-825 ESSDPAPDDTAFQ
+825 WKEASNVAQFGEEVLSVQCGRWNFYLYSNYKNVLSFFDQESDPKGYPYAFEITNTGAENAVWDAFYKWYEEAVAADNGKQAVTTTATDTLSRDSITKS
-838 ADLQLASNGGASW
+838 ADSYVDL
-851 LSLNTD
+851 D
-857 GMAVGGHDPKDSA
+857 GYLWYIFSGK
-870 PTVLLDTCDYKEY
+870 LCRWRE
-883 DPSESS
+883 
-889 PSGSAVPPGGGNPLA
+889 GSAVETICTLPIDTLTDSPVRATLSIMVSRVALRYHIGGATMG
-904 LCLSLSNSAR
+904 
-914 FTFYEG
+914 T
-920 SDFMLY
+920 
-926 QHGDT
+926 
-931 RYYKVSSYGDY
+931 Y
-942 ATIFDAM
+942 ATELYNSDGKQYVKIDGYESIAFD
-949 LAWYNKTPDKEATF
+949 NHGNIVKTLQFP
-963 ESDLVLASNAATVDI
+963 
-978 LAFCPASGESG
+978 PAQNNLSI
-989 SHAPL
+989 
-994 LTGYSVALDSYE
+994 SY
-1006 YKPIDKPK
+1006 D
-1014 NLDGLDS
+1014 
-1021 VELWPHNA
+1021 
-1029 QATCLIFY
+1029 
-1037 KGTNTVKYVSGK
+1037 SGK
-1049 SERYYRA
+1049 TWTSIGDADYFYGSVTEEGDIVNYTRA
-1056 VGDFSIVDNDG
+1056 DLTIRDG
-1067 RTLYDLMRVWYD
+1067 YVYTTAVYDVHH
-1079 TAEYS
+1079 EKS
-1084 DMLTSDVRAQSK
+1084 DDPL
-1096 SFSWQEAAQNWANAY
+1096 
-1111 YGTQKEVT
+1111 VT
-1119 SGSIYK
+1119 H
-1125 FTWLNVTVNP
+1125 
-1135 AEETTQAKRKAG
+1135 
-1147 EIDDNTY
+1147 
-1154 CFAVRVEFTAESANA
+1154 AVRISI
-1169 LQSAMAGNTVK
+1169 K
-1180 CENPA
+1180 
-1185 APKDAYEFY
+1185 
-1194 RCCTIQLRDDGRWYG
+1194 
-1209 TELGTGWLCAIPKKE
+1209 TGAQEILD
-1224 GLPPPFFAVFQRRAG
+1224 
-1239 KSTGTSQRYVV
+1239 

>member
-39 CWLWLALAA
+39 CWLWLAMAA

-144 GVSYALFR
+144 GISYAHFR

-167 AAMLSDTA
+167 AAMLSNTA

-327 VVALVLALT
+327 IVALVLALT

-341 AISWGERAQKND
+341 AVSWGERAQKND

-363 DILLYEAPAFTD
+363 DTLLYEAPGFTD
-375 GFTDGTYPSFRTT
+375 GFTDGAYPTFRTA
-388 TNTAG
+388 TNPAG
-393 EKYVTLCDA
+393 EKYVTMFNDLGYA
-402 WGSTSI
+402 LI
-408 YGPMEEYT
+408 YGPMEEYK

-421 FYALFGSTKASPVDD
+421 FYALFGNTRDASPVDD
-436 LIQNNKSAWSGHC
+436 LMQHNKSAWTGYC
-449 EEASDGQPNQVY
+449 EEAKDSQPYQAY
-461 LLKQKDGSVYLGLAG
+461 LLEQEDGTIYLGLSA
-476 DYEEDGS
+476 DYAEDGS
-483 ELFCSVFRLNEQV
+483 ECFCMVYRLEKEDDT
-496 NPIYASMDDY
+496 IYASMDDY

-538 ADVRVTQLEQADS
+538 ADVRVTRLEQADS

-575 EAGMQ
+575 EAGAQ
-580 IDVIGGQELTDDG
+580 INIVGGQELTDDG
-593 YLNEN
+593 YLNEH

-616 QVIGTYTGN
+616 QILGTSMSN
-625 DGLWYNGCSYSGE
+625 DGLWYNGCSYGVDL
-638 EKYYL
+638 KYYL

-656 KMFIPD
+656 KMYIPNLVD
-662 LLNDT
+662 GLVE
-667 AADGYGRA
+667 DGYGHG
-675 NQCEARL
+675 NSVEGRL
-682 ISGDGSYY
+682 VSGSTYNFCYY
-690 FYAPITA
+690 YVPITG
-697 WACNPGTEFWY
+697 WACSPGTDYWY

-713 GSYFNAKKL
+713 GSYFSVKKL
-722 EQSLDEAKAEWEST
+722 ERGINDAKAEWEST
-736 GAKAEKT
+736 GVTGEKVDT
-743 DAGWRF
+743 GCWRY

-756 NTIVTLFDAPD
+756 NTIVTLFAGPNN
-767 GTCYEVTTHWTFDGS
+767 TTYEVEIHWLFDGS
-782 TEENQWGWNRDRAVE
+782 TEENQWGWNHDRAVE
-797 GEAVILQAMVNS
+797 GEAEVLRAMVRS
-809 FRTSK
+809 FTVNW
-814 ILFTDGSPNGS
+814 DADAAA
-825 ESSDPAPDDTAFQ
+825 DPALDDSDFQ
-838 ADLQLASNGGASW
+838 ADLQLASNGGAAWMYLSKDGTAISDRDMLNVTPTVRLDECSYALLHDKFTPADGARSLTLW
-851 LSLNTD
+851 LSNNDSSHLAFFEGTD
-857 GMAVGGHDPKDSA
+857 I
-870 PTVLLDTCDYKEY
+870 
-883 DPSESS
+883 
-889 PSGSAVPPGGGNPLA
+889 
-904 LCLSLSNSAR
+904 
-914 FTFYEG
+914 
-920 SDFMLY
+920 MLY
-926 QHGDT
+926 QRDDAY
-931 RYYKVSSYGDY
+931 YYKVSDYGDY
-942 ATIFDAM
+942 ATLYDAM
-949 LAWYNKTPDKEATF
+949 LAWYNSAQSGTETSDASSATTKNAVSRDSLIKTA
-963 ESDLVLASNAATVDI
+963 
-978 LAFCPASGESG
+978 
-989 SHAPL
+989 
-994 LTGYSVALDSYE
+994 DSYVDLGG
-1006 YKPIDKPK
+1006 Y
-1014 NLDGLDS
+1014 LWYTADGKFYRWHEGGS
-1021 VELWPHNA
+1021 VETIDTLPLDYDTPVNA
-1029 QATCLIFY
+1029 SLSTQDDRILMSYHIGGAIMGSFITDLYDMDGKKLSSISGYDAIAISGDIVVITDHFMPTPNNLSISY
-1037 KGTNTVKYVSGK
+1037 DSGK
-1049 SERYYRA
+1049 TFTKF
-1056 VGDFSIVDNDG
+1056 GDKD
-1067 RTLYDLMRVWYD
+1067 W
-1079 TAEYS
+1079 
-1084 DMLTSDVRAQSK
+1084 
-1096 SFSWQEAAQNWANAY
+1096 Y
-1111 YGTQKEVT
+1111 YGGALTEDGGYTTSVYSSLEIRDGYVYTTAVYDIDHEKSDDPLVT
-1119 SGSIYK
+1119 H
-1125 FTWLNVTVNP
+1125 
-1135 AEETTQAKRKAG
+1135 
-1147 EIDDNTY
+1147 
-1154 CFAVRVEFTAESANA
+1154 AVRISI
-1169 LQSAMAGNTVK
+1169 K
-1180 CENPA
+1180 
-1185 APKDAYEFY
+1185 
-1194 RCCTIQLRDDGRWYG
+1194 
-1209 TELGTGWLCAIPKKE
+1209 TGAQEILD
-1224 GLPPPFFAVFQRRAG
+1224 
-1239 KSTGTSQRYVV
+1239 

>member
-48 FLLLPVDFS
+48 FLLLPIDFS

-194 AVTGLLRPRLLLP
+194 AVTGLFRPTLLLP
-207 HERYDVQELRYILR
+207 HEGYDLNELRYILR

-341 AISWGERAQKND
+341 AVSWGERAQKND

-363 DILLYEAPAFTD
+363 DTLLYEAPGFTD
-375 GFTDGTYPSFRTT
+375 GFTDGAYPTFRTA
-388 TNTAG
+388 TNPAG
-393 EKYVTLCDA
+393 EKYVTMFNDLGYA
-402 WGSTSI
+402 LI
-408 YGPMEEYT
+408 YGPMEEYK

-421 FYALFGSTKASPVDD
+421 FDALFGNTRDASPVDD
-436 LIQNNKSAWSGHC
+436 LMQHNKSAWTGYC
-449 EEASDGQPNQVY
+449 EEAKDSQPYQAY
-461 LLKQKDGSVYLGLAG
+461 LLEQEDGTIYLGLSA
-476 DYEEDGS
+476 DYAEDGS
-483 ELFCSVFRLNEQV
+483 ECFCMVYRLNEQI

-538 ADVRVTQLEQADS
+538 ADVRVTRLEQGDS

-575 EAGMQ
+575 EVGVQ

-593 YLNEN
+593 YLNEH

-616 QVIGTYTGN
+616 QIIGTSMSN
-625 DGLWYNGCSYSGE
+625 DGLWYNGCGYGVDL
-638 EKYYL
+638 KYYL

-656 KMFIPD
+656 KMYIPD
-662 LLNDT
+662 LVDGLVE
-667 AADGYGRA
+667 DGYGHG
-675 NQCEARL
+675 NTVEGRL
-682 ISGDGSYY
+682 ISGNGNYS
-690 FYAPITA
+690 FYAPISGWTYKPDA
-697 WACNPGTEFWY
+697 EYAEYWY
-708 SRYDT
+708 SSYNT
-713 GSYFNAKKL
+713 GSYFSVKKL
-722 EQSLDEAKAEWEST
+722 ERGINDAKAEWEST
-736 GAKAEKT
+736 GVTGEKVDT
-743 DAGWRF
+743 GCWRY

-756 NTIVTLFDAPD
+756 NTIVTLFAGPNN
-767 GTCYEVTTHWTFDGS
+767 TTYEVEIHWLFDGS

-797 GEAVILQAMVNS
+797 EEAVILQAMVKHFTINGG
-809 FRTSK
+809 
-814 ILFTDGSPNGS
+814 IYFTDGSSDS
-825 ESSDPAPDDTAFQ
+825 ESPADTAFLT
-838 ADLQLASNGGASW
+838 DLQLASNGGASW

-857 GMAVGGHDPKDSA
+857 GMAVGGHDPKDAA

-889 PSGSAVPPGGGNPLA
+889 PSGSAVPPRGGNPLA

-978 LAFCPASGESG
+978 LAFCPAGGESG

-1209 TELGTGWLCAIPKKE
+1209 TELGTGW
-1224 GLPPPFFAVFQRRAG
+1224 
-1239 KSTGTSQRYVV
+1239 

>member
-96 GQSPAQVR
+96 GQSPAAVR

-144 GVSYALFR
+144 GISYALFR

-194 AVTGLLRPRLLLP
+194 AVTGLLCPRLLLP

-341 AISWGERAQKND
+341 ATSWGSRDASTA
-353 DPFADKSYTV
+353 PFDGSRYNPMFVFGNSELTTGKDFRPLYYVSDGNGFSVQLSQGNGAKSVALTYGSTV
-363 DILLYEAPAFTD
+363 AVYMPLESVTLTQENF
-375 GFTDGTYPSFRTT
+375 DGTLLPDLDTLRGDNKAAWRVQLPDNFDDHDPEASPNLVFLLEQEDGTLYLCIGYHFEGGDAFPEDTDRIRWVYRLEKEDDTLYPSM
-388 TNTAG
+388 
-393 EKYVTLCDA
+393 DA
-402 WGSTSI
+402 
-408 YGPMEEYT
+408 
-416 LEKQS
+416 
-421 FYALFGSTKASPVDD
+421 
-436 LIQNNKSAWSGHC
+436 
-449 EEASDGQPNQVY
+449 
-461 LLKQKDGSVYLGLAG
+461 
-476 DYEEDGS
+476 
-483 ELFCSVFRLNEQV
+483 
-496 NPIYASMDDY
+496 Y
-506 AAACVE
+506 AAAQVE
-512 DLKKG
+512 KLKKS
-517 TMTYSV
+517 TMSYCT
-523 SENNDYASRSIEDTV
+523 SEDGNYASQVAEDTV
-538 ADVRVTQLEQADS
+538 ADVRVTQLEQGDS

-797 GEAVILQAMVNS
+797 GEAEVLRAMVRS
-809 FRTSK
+809 FTVNW
-814 ILFTDGSPNGS
+814 DADAAA
-825 ESSDPAPDDTAFQ
+825 DPALDDSDFQ
-838 ADLQLASNGGASW
+838 ADLQLASNGGAAWMFLYRDNAAITDRDMLNVTPTVRLDECSYALLHDKFTPADGARSLTLW
-851 LSLNTD
+851 LSNNDSSHLAFFEGTD
-857 GMAVGGHDPKDSA
+857 I
-870 PTVLLDTCDYKEY
+870 
-883 DPSESS
+883 
-889 PSGSAVPPGGGNPLA
+889 
-904 LCLSLSNSAR
+904 
-914 FTFYEG
+914 
-920 SDFMLY
+920 MLY
-926 QHGDT
+926 QRDDAY
-931 RYYKVSSYGDY
+931 YYKVSDYGDY
-942 ATIFDAM
+942 ATLYDAM
-949 LAWYNKTPDKEATF
+949 LAWFNSAQSGTEPSDASSATTTNAV
-963 ESDLVLASNAATVDI
+963 SRDSLINAA
-978 LAFCPASGESG
+978 
-989 SHAPL
+989 
-994 LTGYSVALDSYE
+994 DSYVDLGGYLWYTAGGKFCRWHE
-1006 YKPIDKPK
+1006 GGSVETIDTLPIDYLNDAPVSASLSTQDNRILMSYHIGGATMGTYVTELYNSDGEQYVKIDGYESIAFDNHGNIVKTLQFPPAQN
-1014 NLDGLDS
+1014 NLSISYD
-1021 VELWPHNA
+1021 
-1029 QATCLIFY
+1029 
-1037 KGTNTVKYVSGK
+1037 SGK
-1049 SERYYRA
+1049 TWTSIGDADYFYGSVTEDGSSISYFPGALEIRDGYVYTTA
-1056 VGDFSIVDNDG
+1056 V
-1067 RTLYDLMRVWYD
+1067 YDID
-1079 TAEYS
+1079 HQK
-1084 DMLTSDVRAQSK
+1084 TSDPL
-1096 SFSWQEAAQNWANAY
+1096 
-1111 YGTQKEVT
+1111 VT
-1119 SGSIYK
+1119 HS
-1125 FTWLNVTVNP
+1125 
-1135 AEETTQAKRKAG
+1135 
-1147 EIDDNTY
+1147 
-1154 CFAVRVEFTAESANA
+1154 VRVN
-1169 LQSAMAGNTVK
+1169 LK
-1180 CENPA
+1180 
-1185 APKDAYEFY
+1185 
-1194 RCCTIQLRDDGRWYG
+1194 
-1209 TELGTGWLCAIPKKE
+1209 TGAQEILD
-1224 GLPPPFFAVFQRRAG
+1224 
-1239 KSTGTSQRYVV
+1239 

>member
-39 CWLWLALAA
+39 CWLWLAMAA

-72 LFVGTDKTAIQST
+72 LFVGTDKTAIRST

-96 GQSPAQVR
+96 GQSPAAVR

-160 DVSRADY
+160 DVTRADY
-167 AAMLSDTA
+167 ASLLSDTA
-175 RDLGVSAPEMIVC
+175 RDLGVNAPEMIVC

-271 DGLELPER
+271 DDLDRAER

-341 AISWGERAQKND
+341 AVSWGERAQKND

-363 DILLYEAPAFTD
+363 DTLLYEAPGFTD
-375 GFTDGTYPSFRTT
+375 GFTDGAYPTFRTA
-388 TNTAG
+388 TNPAG
-393 EKYVTLCDA
+393 EKYVTMFNDLGYA
-402 WGSTSI
+402 LI
-408 YGPMEEYT
+408 YGPMEEYK

-421 FYALFGSTKASPVDD
+421 FYALFGNTRDASPVDD
-436 LIQNNKSAWSGHC
+436 LMQHNKSAWTGYC
-449 EEASDGQPNQVY
+449 EEAKDSQPYQAY
-461 LLKQKDGSVYLGLAG
+461 LLEQEDGTIYLGLSA
-476 DYEEDGS
+476 DYAEDGS
-483 ELFCSVFRLNEQV
+483 ECFCMVYRLNEQI

-506 AAACVE
+506 AAMCVE

-523 SENNDYASRSIEDTV
+523 SENNEYASRSIEDTV
-538 ADVRVTQLEQADS
+538 ADVRVTRLEQGDS

-575 EAGMQ
+575 EAGVE
-580 IDVIGGQELTDDG
+580 IEPVGGQYVTDDG
-593 YLNEN
+593 YLRES
-598 WTHYLTVLHYTYG
+598 WTHYLTVLHYTSG

-625 DGLWYNGCSYSGE
+625 DGLWYNGCNYSGE

-643 HDFYV
+643 HDFYI

-656 KMFIPD
+656 KMFIPN
-662 LLNDT
+662 LLN
-667 AADGYGRA
+667 AATDGYGRA

-814 ILFTDGSPNGS
+814 ILPTTDPVLD
-825 ESSDPAPDDTAFQ
+825 DPAFK
-838 ADLQLASNGGASW
+838 ADLQLATNGGASW
-851 LSLNTD
+851 MYLSKNSA
-857 GMAVGGHDPKDSA
+857 AVSDCNMRNVT
-870 PTVLLDTCDYKEY
+870 PTVKLDECSYALLNEEFTPDDGKQT
-883 DPSESS
+883 
-889 PSGSAVPPGGGNPLA
+889 LT
-904 LCLSLSNSAR
+904 LWLSNNDSSHLA
-914 FTFYEG
+914 FYEG
-920 SDFMLY
+920 TNVMLY
-926 QHGDT
+926 QRDDA
-931 RYYKVSSYGDY
+931 RYYKVSNFGDY
-942 ATIFDAM
+942 ATLYDAM
-949 LAWYNKTPDKEATF
+949 LAWFNSAQSGTEP
-963 ESDLVLASNAATVDI
+963 SDASSTTTTNAVSRDSLINAA
-978 LAFCPASGESG
+978 
-989 SHAPL
+989 
-994 LTGYSVALDSYE
+994 DSYVDLGGYLWYTAGGKFCRWHE
-1006 YKPIDKPK
+1006 
-1014 NLDGLDS
+1014 GGS
-1021 VELWPHNA
+1021 VETVCDLPLDYDTPVSASLSTQDNRILMNYHIGG
-1029 QATCLIFY
+1029 ATMGSFI
-1037 KGTNTVKYVSGK
+1037 T
-1049 SERYYRA
+1049 
-1056 VGDFSIVDNDG
+1056 D
-1067 RTLYDLMRVWYD
+1067 LYDTDGKKLSSINGYNAIAISGDIIVMTDYFMPTPNNMSISYD
-1079 TAEYS
+1079 CGKTFTEFGDKDWFYGSA
-1084 DMLTSDVRAQSK
+1084 LTED
-1096 SFSWQEAAQNWANAY
+1096 
-1111 YGTQKEVT
+1111 GTYVT
-1119 SGSIYK
+1119 SVSSSLEIRDGYVYTTAVNDINHEKSDDP
-1125 FTWLNVTVNP
+1125 LVTH
-1135 AEETTQAKRKAG
+1135 
-1147 EIDDNTY
+1147 
-1154 CFAVRVEFTAESANA
+1154 AVRISI
-1169 LQSAMAGNTVK
+1169 K
-1180 CENPA
+1180 
-1185 APKDAYEFY
+1185 
-1194 RCCTIQLRDDGRWYG
+1194 
-1209 TELGTGWLCAIPKKE
+1209 TGAQEILD
-1224 GLPPPFFAVFQRRAG
+1224 
-1239 KSTGTSQRYVV
+1239 

>member
-39 CWLWLALAA
+39 CWLWLALAV

-96 GQSPAQVR
+96 GQSPAAVR

-144 GVSYALFR
+144 GISYALFR
-152 RTVRRWKR
+152 RTVRRWKK

-167 AAMLSDTA
+167 ASLLSDTA
-175 RDLGVSAPEMIVC
+175 RDLGVNAPEMIVC

-207 HERYDVQELRYILR
+207 HEHYDVQELRYILR

-327 VVALVLALT
+327 IVALVLALT

-341 AISWGERAQKND
+341 AVSWGERAQKND

-363 DILLYEAPAFTD
+363 DTLLYEAPGFTD
-375 GFTDGTYPSFRTT
+375 GFTDGAYPTFRTA
-388 TNTAG
+388 TNPAG
-393 EKYVTLCDA
+393 EKYVTMFNDLGYA
-402 WGSTSI
+402 LI
-408 YGPMEEYT
+408 YGPMEEYK

-421 FYALFGSTKASPVDD
+421 FYALFGNTRDASPVDD
-436 LIQNNKSAWSGHC
+436 LMQHNKSAWTGYC
-449 EEASDGQPNQVY
+449 EEAKDSQPYQAY
-461 LLKQKDGSVYLGLAG
+461 LLEQEDGTIYLGLSA
-476 DYEEDGS
+476 DYAEDGS
-483 ELFCSVFRLNEQV
+483 ECFCMVYRLEKEDNT
-496 NPIYASMDDY
+496 IYASMDDY
-506 AAACVE
+506 AAERVAE
-512 DLKKG
+512 LKKG

-523 SENNDYASRSIEDTV
+523 SENNEYASRSIEDTV
-538 ADVRVTQLEQADS
+538 ADVRVTQLEQGDS

-643 HDFYV
+643 HDFYI

-756 NTIVTLFDAPD
+756 NTVVTLFNGPNN
-767 GTCYEVTTHWTFDGS
+767 TCYIVEIHWLFDGS

-797 GEAVILQAMVNS
+797 GEAEVLRAMVRS
-809 FRTSK
+809 FTVNW
-814 ILFTDGSPNGS
+814 DADAAA
-825 ESSDPAPDDTAFQ
+825 DPALDDSDFQ
-838 ADLQLASNGGASW
+838 TDLQLASNGGASW

-857 GMAVGGHDPKDSA
+857 GMAVGGHDPKDAA
-870 PTVLLDTCDYKEY
+870 PTVLLDTCDYKES

-889 PSGSAVPPGGGNPLA
+889 PSGSAVPPDGGNPLA

-978 LAFCPASGESG
+978 LAFCPAGGESG

-1037 KGTNTVKYVSGK
+1037 KGTNTVKYMSGK

-1209 TELGTGWLCAIPKKE
+1209 TELGTGW
-1224 GLPPPFFAVFQRRAG
+1224 
-1239 KSTGTSQRYVV
+1239 

>member
-39 CWLWLALAA
+39 CWLWLALAV

-72 LFVGTDKTAIQST
+72 LFVGTDKTAIQPT

-123 PVTTILFYGYL
+123 PMTTILFYGYL

-160 DVSRADY
+160 DITRADY

-327 VVALVLALT
+327 IVALVLALT

-341 AISWGERAQKND
+341 AVGWGERAQKND

-363 DILLYEAPAFTD
+363 DTLLYEAPGFTD
-375 GFTDGTYPSFRTT
+375 GFTDGAYPTFRTA
-388 TNTAG
+388 TNPAG
-393 EKYVTLCDA
+393 EKYVTMFNDLGYA
-402 WGSTSI
+402 LI
-408 YGPMEEYT
+408 YGPMEEYK

-421 FYALFGSTKASPVDD
+421 FYALFGNTRDASPVDD
-436 LIQNNKSAWSGHC
+436 LMQHNKSAWTGYC
-449 EEASDGQPNQVY
+449 EEAKDSQPYQAY
-461 LLKQKDGSVYLGLAG
+461 LLEQEDGTIYLGLSA
-476 DYEEDGS
+476 DYAEDGS
-483 ELFCSVFRLNEQV
+483 ECFCMVYRLNEQI

-538 ADVRVTQLEQADS
+538 ADVRVTRLEQGDS

-575 EAGMQ
+575 EAGVQ

-593 YLNEN
+593 YLNEH

-616 QVIGTYTGN
+616 QIIGTSMSN
-625 DGLWYNGCSYSGE
+625 DGLWYNGCGYGVDL
-638 EKYYL
+638 KYYL

-656 KMFIPD
+656 KMYIPNLVD
-662 LLNDT
+662 GLVE
-667 AADGYGRA
+667 DGYGHG
-675 NQCEARL
+675 NSVEGRL
-682 ISGDGSYY
+682 ISGNGNYS
-690 FYAPITA
+690 FYAPISGWTYKPDA
-697 WACNPGTEFWY
+697 EYAEYWY
-708 SRYDT
+708 SSYNT
-713 GSYFNAKKL
+713 GSYFSVT
-722 EQSLDEAKAEWEST
+722 EVDHSLYDEKPEWESAGYT
-736 GAKAEKT
+736 AEWI
-743 DAGWRF
+743 DESCRF

-756 NTIVTLFDAPD
+756 NTVVTLFNGPNN
-767 GTCYEVTTHWTFDGS
+767 TCYIVEIHWLFDGS

-797 GEAVILQAMVNS
+797 EEAVILQAMVNS
-809 FRTSK
+809 FRMSK
-814 ILFTDGSPNGS
+814 ILPTTDPVLD
-825 ESSDPAPDDTAFQ
+825 DPAFK
-838 ADLQLASNGGASW
+838 ADLQLATNGGASW
-851 LSLNTD
+851 MYLSKNSA
-857 GMAVGGHDPKDSA
+857 AVSDCNMRNVT
-870 PTVLLDTCDYKEY
+870 PTVNLDECSYALLNEEFTPDDGKQT
-883 DPSESS
+883 
-889 PSGSAVPPGGGNPLA
+889 LT
-904 LCLSLSNSAR
+904 LWLSNNDSSHLA
-914 FTFYEG
+914 FYE
-920 SDFMLY
+920 STNVMLY
-926 QHGDT
+926 QRDDA
-931 RYYKVSSYGDY
+931 RYYKVSNFGDY
-942 ATIFDAM
+942 ATLYDAM
-949 LAWYNKTPDKEATF
+949 LAWFNSAQSGTEPSDASSTTTTNAVSRDSLIKAADSYVDLGGYLWYTAGGKFCRWHEGGSVETVCDLPLDYDTPVSASLSTQDNRILMNYHIGGAIMGSFITDLYDTDGKKLSSINGYNAIAISGDIIVMTDHFMPTPNNMSISYDCGKTFTEFGDKDWFYGSALTEDGTYVTSVNSSLEIRDGYVYTTAVYDINH
-963 ESDLVLASNAATVDI
+963 EKSNA
-978 LAFCPASGESG
+978 
-989 SHAPL
+989 PL
-994 LTGYSVALDSYE
+994 
-1006 YKPIDKPK
+1006 
-1014 NLDGLDS
+1014 
-1021 VELWPHNA
+1021 
-1029 QATCLIFY
+1029 
-1037 KGTNTVKYVSGK
+1037 
-1049 SERYYRA
+1049 
-1056 VGDFSIVDNDG
+1056 
-1067 RTLYDLMRVWYD
+1067 
-1079 TAEYS
+1079 
-1084 DMLTSDVRAQSK
+1084 
-1096 SFSWQEAAQNWANAY
+1096 
-1111 YGTQKEVT
+1111 VT
-1119 SGSIYK
+1119 H
-1125 FTWLNVTVNP
+1125 
-1135 AEETTQAKRKAG
+1135 
-1147 EIDDNTY
+1147 
-1154 CFAVRVEFTAESANA
+1154 AVRISI
-1169 LQSAMAGNTVK
+1169 K
-1180 CENPA
+1180 
-1185 APKDAYEFY
+1185 
-1194 RCCTIQLRDDGRWYG
+1194 
-1209 TELGTGWLCAIPKKE
+1209 TGAQEILD
-1224 GLPPPFFAVFQRRAG
+1224 
-1239 KSTGTSQRYVV
+1239 

>member
-39 CWLWLALAA
+39 CWLWLAMAA

-144 GVSYALFR
+144 GISYAHFR

-167 AAMLSDTA
+167 AAMLSNTA

-327 VVALVLALT
+327 IVALVLALT

-341 AISWGERAQKND
+341 AVSWGERAQKND

-363 DILLYEAPAFTD
+363 DTLLYEAPGFTD
-375 GFTDGTYPSFRTT
+375 GFTDGAYPTFRTA
-388 TNTAG
+388 TNPAG
-393 EKYVTLCDA
+393 EKYVTMFNDLGYA
-402 WGSTSI
+402 LI
-408 YGPMEEYT
+408 YGPMEEYK

-421 FYALFGSTKASPVDD
+421 FYALFGNTRDASPVDD
-436 LIQNNKSAWSGHC
+436 LMQHNKSAWTGYC
-449 EEASDGQPNQVY
+449 EEAKDSQPYQAY
-461 LLKQKDGSVYLGLAG
+461 LLEQEDGTIYLGLSA
-476 DYEEDGS
+476 DYAEDGS
-483 ELFCSVFRLNEQV
+483 ECFCMVYRLEKEDDT
-496 NPIYASMDDY
+496 IYASMDDY

-538 ADVRVTQLEQADS
+538 ADVRVTRLEQADS

-575 EAGMQ
+575 EAGAQ
-580 IDVIGGQELTDDG
+580 INIVGGQELTDDG
-593 YLNEN
+593 YLNEH

-616 QVIGTYTGN
+616 QILGTSMSN
-625 DGLWYNGCSYSGE
+625 DGLWYNGCSYGVDL
-638 EKYYL
+638 KYYL

-656 KMFIPD
+656 KMYIPNLVD
-662 LLNDT
+662 GLVE
-667 AADGYGRA
+667 DGYGHG
-675 NQCEARL
+675 NSVEGRL
-682 ISGDGSYY
+682 VSGSTYNFCYY
-690 FYAPITA
+690 YVPITG
-697 WACNPGTEFWY
+697 WACSPGTDYWY

-713 GSYFNAKKL
+713 GSYFSVKKL
-722 EQSLDEAKAEWEST
+722 ERGINDAKAEWEST
-736 GAKAEKT
+736 GVTGEKVDT
-743 DAGWRF
+743 GCWRY

-756 NTIVTLFDAPD
+756 NTIVTLFAGPNN
-767 GTCYEVTTHWTFDGS
+767 TTYEVEIHWLFDGS

-797 GEAVILQAMVNS
+797 EEAVILQAMVKHFTINGG
-809 FRTSK
+809 
-814 ILFTDGSPNGS
+814 IYFTDGS
-825 ESSDPAPDDTAFQ
+825 SD
-838 ADLQLASNGGASW
+838 S
-851 LSLNTD
+851 
-857 GMAVGGHDPKDSA
+857 
-870 PTVLLDTCDYKEY
+870 
-883 DPSESS
+883 
-889 PSGSAVPPGGGNPLA
+889 
-904 LCLSLSNSAR
+904 
-914 FTFYEG
+914 
-920 SDFMLY
+920 
-926 QHGDT
+926 
-931 RYYKVSSYGDY
+931 
-942 ATIFDAM
+942 
-949 LAWYNKTPDKEATF
+949 
-963 ESDLVLASNAATVDI
+963 
-978 LAFCPASGESG
+978 
-989 SHAPL
+989 
-994 LTGYSVALDSYE
+994 
-1006 YKPIDKPK
+1006 
-1014 NLDGLDS
+1014 
-1021 VELWPHNA
+1021 
-1029 QATCLIFY
+1029 
-1037 KGTNTVKYVSGK
+1037 
-1049 SERYYRA
+1049 
-1056 VGDFSIVDNDG
+1056 
-1067 RTLYDLMRVWYD
+1067 
-1079 TAEYS
+1079 
-1084 DMLTSDVRAQSK
+1084 
-1096 SFSWQEAAQNWANAY
+1096 
-1111 YGTQKEVT
+1111 
-1119 SGSIYK
+1119 
-1125 FTWLNVTVNP
+1125 
-1135 AEETTQAKRKAG
+1135 
-1147 EIDDNTY
+1147 
-1154 CFAVRVEFTAESANA
+1154 
-1169 LQSAMAGNTVK
+1169 
-1180 CENPA
+1180 
-1185 APKDAYEFY
+1185 
-1194 RCCTIQLRDDGRWYG
+1194 
-1209 TELGTGWLCAIPKKE
+1209 
-1224 GLPPPFFAVFQRRAG
+1224 
-1239 KSTGTSQRYVV
+1239 

>member
-48 FLLLPVDFS
+48 FLLLPIDFS

-96 GQSPAQVR
+96 GQSPSAVR

-144 GVSYALFR
+144 GVSYAHFR

-160 DVSRADY
+160 DVARADY

-226 LKRRDMLLKLVL
+226 LKRRDMLFKLVL

-341 AISWGERAQKND
+341 AVSWGERGKKND
-353 DPFADKSYTV
+353 APF
-363 DILLYEAPAFTD
+363 
-375 GFTDGTYPSFRTT
+375 DGTRYNPVLVVANWELTIGKNFRPLYYVSDESGTYFRLSREDGV
-388 TNTAG
+388 NTVTMIYDGG
-393 EKYVTLCDA
+393 ETAFAPMESVTLTQENFDGTLLPDLDA
-402 WGSTSI
+402 LRSDNKTAWRVQLPDNFDDHDPEASPNLVFLLEQEDGTLYLCIGYHFNGGDAFPEDSDRI
-408 YGPMEEYT
+408 RWVYR
-416 LEKQS
+416 LEK
-421 FYALFGSTKASPVDD
+421 
-436 LIQNNKSAWSGHC
+436 
-449 EEASDGQPNQVY
+449 
-461 LLKQKDGSVYLGLAG
+461 
-476 DYEEDGS
+476 ED
-483 ELFCSVFRLNEQV
+483 NT
-496 NPIYASMDDY
+496 IYPSMDDY

-538 ADVRVTQLEQADS
+538 ADVRVTRLEQGDS

-575 EAGMQ
+575 EAGVQ

-593 YLNEN
+593 YLNEH
-598 WTHYLTVLHYTYG
+598 WTHYLTVLHYTSG
-611 EKTGY
+611 EQTGY
-616 QVIGTYTGN
+616 QIIGTSMSN
-625 DGLWYNGCSYSGE
+625 DGLWYNGCSYGMDL
-638 EKYYL
+638 KYYL

-656 KMFIPD
+656 KMYIPNLVD
-662 LLNDT
+662 GLVE
-667 AADGYGRA
+667 DGYGHG
-675 NQCEARL
+675 NSVEGRL
-682 ISGDGSYY
+682 ISGNGNYS
-690 FYAPITA
+690 FYVPISGWTYKPDA
-697 WACNPGTEFWY
+697 GYAEYWY
-708 SRYDT
+708 SSYNT
-713 GSYFNAKKL
+713 GSYFSVTEVDHSLYDEKL
-722 EQSLDEAKAEWEST
+722 EWESAGYT
-736 GAKAEKT
+736 AEWI
-743 DAGWRF
+743 DESCRF

-756 NTIVTLFDAPD
+756 NTVVTLFNGPNN
-767 GTCYEVTTHWTFDGS
+767 TCYIVEIHWLFDGS

-797 GEAVILQAMVNS
+797 EEAVILQAMVKHFTINGG
-809 FRTSK
+809 
-814 ILFTDGSPNGS
+814 IYFTDGSSDS
-825 ESSDPAPDDTAFQ
+825 ESPADTAFLT
-838 ADLQLASNGGASW
+838 DLQLAANGGIESLTLFPAATSSIISPCEPVSTEGSELHVDLSNYGYSSTSEPENISLLNHIRIDLKGDSQSW
-851 LSLNTD
+851 F
-857 GMAVGGHDPKDSA
+857 
-870 PTVLLDTCDYKEY
+870 
-883 DPSESS
+883 ESYQ
-889 PSGSAVPPGGGNPLA
+889 GGNVIGYCAENRP
-904 LCLSLSNSAR
+904 
-914 FTFYEG
+914 TE
-920 SDFMLY
+920 
-926 QHGDT
+926 
-931 RYYKVSSYGDY
+931 YY
-942 ATIFDAM
+942 
-949 LAWYNKTPDKEATF
+949 
-963 ESDLVLASNAATVDI
+963 
-978 LAFCPASGESG
+978 LAF
-989 SHAPL
+989 
-994 LTGYSVALDSYE
+994 
-1006 YKPIDKPK
+1006 
-1014 NLDGLDS
+1014 
-1021 VELWPHNA
+1021 
-1029 QATCLIFY
+1029 
-1037 KGTNTVKYVSGK
+1037 
-1049 SERYYRA
+1049 
-1056 VGDFSIVDNDG
+1056 GDFG
-1067 RTLYDLMRVWYD
+1067 KYATLYDVIL
-1079 TAEYS
+1079 E
-1084 DMLTSDVRAQSK
+1084 
-1096 SFSWQEAAQNWANAY
+1096 
-1111 YGTQKEVT
+1111 
-1119 SGSIYK
+1119 
-1125 FTWLNVTVNP
+1125 
-1135 AEETTQAKRKAG
+1135 
-1147 EIDDNTY
+1147 
-1154 CFAVRVEFTAESANA
+1154 
-1169 LQSAMAGNTVK
+1169 
-1180 CENPA
+1180 
-1185 APKDAYEFY
+1185 
-1194 RCCTIQLRDDGRWYG
+1194 
-1209 TELGTGWLCAIPKKE
+1209 
-1224 GLPPPFFAVFQRRAG
+1224 
-1239 KSTGTSQRYVV
+1239 

>member
-39 CWLWLALAA
+39 CWLWLALAV

-96 GQSPAQVR
+96 GQSPAAVR

-144 GVSYALFR
+144 GISYALFR

-194 AVTGLLRPRLLLP
+194 AVTGLLCPRLLLP

-341 AISWGERAQKND
+341 ATSWGSRDASTA
-353 DPFADKSYTV
+353 PFDGSRYNPMFVFGNSELTTGKDFRPLYYVSDGNGFSVQLSQGNGAKSVALTYGSTV
-363 DILLYEAPAFTD
+363 AVYMPLESVTLTQENF
-375 GFTDGTYPSFRTT
+375 DGTLLPDLDTLRGDNKAAWRVQLPDNFDDHDPEASPNLVFLLEQEDGTLYLCIGYHFEGGDAFPEDTDRIRWVYRLEKEDDTLYPSM
-388 TNTAG
+388 
-393 EKYVTLCDA
+393 DA
-402 WGSTSI
+402 
-408 YGPMEEYT
+408 
-416 LEKQS
+416 
-421 FYALFGSTKASPVDD
+421 
-436 LIQNNKSAWSGHC
+436 
-449 EEASDGQPNQVY
+449 
-461 LLKQKDGSVYLGLAG
+461 
-476 DYEEDGS
+476 
-483 ELFCSVFRLNEQV
+483 
-496 NPIYASMDDY
+496 Y
-506 AAACVE
+506 AAAQVE
-512 DLKKG
+512 KLKKS
-517 TMTYSV
+517 TMSYCT
-523 SENNDYASRSIEDTV
+523 SEDGNYASQVAEDTV
-538 ADVRVTQLEQADS
+538 ADVRVTQLEQGDS

-575 EAGMQ
+575 EAGVE
-580 IDVIGGQELTDDG
+580 IEPVGGQYVTDDG
-593 YLNEN
+593 YLRES
-598 WTHYLTVLHYTYG
+598 WTHYLTVLRYTSG

-625 DGLWYNGCSYSGE
+625 DGLWYDGCNYSGE

-643 HDFYV
+643 HDFYI

-656 KMFIPD
+656 KMFIPN
-662 LLNDT
+662 LLN
-667 AADGYGRA
+667 AATDGYGRA

-797 GEAVILQAMVNS
+797 GEAEVLRAMVRS
-809 FRTSK
+809 FTVNW
-814 ILFTDGSPNGS
+814 DADAAA
-825 ESSDPAPDDTAFQ
+825 DPALDDSDFQ
-838 ADLQLASNGGASW
+838 ADLQLASNGGAAWMFLYRDNAAITDRDMLNVTPTVRLDECSYALLHDKFTPADGARSLTLW
-851 LSLNTD
+851 LSNNDSSHLVFFEDTD
-857 GMAVGGHDPKDSA
+857 I
-870 PTVLLDTCDYKEY
+870 
-883 DPSESS
+883 
-889 PSGSAVPPGGGNPLA
+889 
-904 LCLSLSNSAR
+904 
-914 FTFYEG
+914 
-920 SDFMLY
+920 MLY
-926 QHGDT
+926 QRDDAY
-931 RYYKVSSYGDY
+931 YYKVSDYGDY
-942 ATIFDAM
+942 ATLYDAM
-949 LAWYNKTPDKEATF
+949 LAWFN
-963 ESDLVLASNAATVDI
+963 
-978 LAFCPASGESG
+978 
-989 SHAPL
+989 
-994 LTGYSVALDSYE
+994 
-1006 YKPIDKPK
+1006 
-1014 NLDGLDS
+1014 
-1021 VELWPHNA
+1021 
-1029 QATCLIFY
+1029 
-1037 KGTNTVKYVSGK
+1037 
-1049 SERYYRA
+1049 
-1056 VGDFSIVDNDG
+1056 
-1067 RTLYDLMRVWYD
+1067 
-1079 TAEYS
+1079 
-1084 DMLTSDVRAQSK
+1084 RAQSGTEPSDASSATTTNAVSRDSLIK
-1096 SFSWQEAAQNWANAY
+1096 SADSYVDLGGYLWYTAGGKFCRWHEGGSVETIDTLPIDYLNDAPVSASLSTQDNRILMSYHIGGATMGTYVTELYNSDGEQYVKIDGYESIAFDNHGNIVKTLQFPPAQNNLSISYDSGKTWTSIGDADY
-1111 YGTQKEVT
+1111 FYGSVTEDGSSISYFPGALEIRDGYVYTTAVYDIDHQKTSDPLVT
-1119 SGSIYK
+1119 HS
-1125 FTWLNVTVNP
+1125 
-1135 AEETTQAKRKAG
+1135 
-1147 EIDDNTY
+1147 
-1154 CFAVRVEFTAESANA
+1154 VRVN
-1169 LQSAMAGNTVK
+1169 LK
-1180 CENPA
+1180 
-1185 APKDAYEFY
+1185 
-1194 RCCTIQLRDDGRWYG
+1194 
-1209 TELGTGWLCAIPKKE
+1209 TGAQEILD
-1224 GLPPPFFAVFQRRAG
+1224 
-1239 KSTGTSQRYVV
+1239 

>member
-144 GVSYALFR
+144 GLSYALFR

-226 LKRRDMLLKLVL
+226 LKRRDMLFKLVL

-341 AISWGERAQKND
+341 AVSWGNKNELS
-353 DPFADKSYTV
+353 DPFGKSYTIA
-363 DILLYEAPAFTD
+363 DIVYIGVEPDDTFRENAANAELLLRSDAQSMTLTWTDHYKWDCTAAGSFEMTEENFDRYFDGSAFEAADNPAGWQESDMSAAKLRRENANTWCFTTSSPPD
-375 GFTDGTYPSFRTT
+375 GLTDY
-388 TNTAG
+388 
-393 EKYVTLCDA
+393 LC
-402 WGSTSI
+402 
-408 YGPMEEYT
+408 
-416 LEKQS
+416 
-421 FYALFGSTKASPVDD
+421 
-436 LIQNNKSAWSGHC
+436 
-449 EEASDGQPNQVY
+449 
-461 LLKQKDGSVYLGLAG
+461 LLQQKDGTLYLAMGYYPDSKQTAPHCFHTL
-476 DYEEDGS
+476 
-483 ELFCSVFRLNEQV
+483 FRLAEKAV
-496 NPIYASMDDY
+496 PIYASMDDY
-506 AAACVE
+506 AATCVE
-512 DLKKG
+512 DLKQG
-517 TMTYSV
+517 TMTYYT
-523 SENNDYASRSIEDTV
+523 SENGNYGSQAVEDTV
-538 ADVRVTQLEQADS
+538 ADVRVTQLEFADS

-575 EAGMQ
+575 EAGVQ

-593 YLNEN
+593 YLRES
-598 WTHYLTVLHYTYG
+598 WTHYLTVLRYTSG

-625 DGLWYNGCSYSGE
+625 DGLWYDGCNYSGE

-643 HDFYV
+643 HDFYI
-648 DYAGLDLP
+648 DYAGLNEP
-656 KMFIPD
+656 KMYIPN
-662 LLNDT
+662 LLN
-667 AADGYGRA
+667 AATDGYGRA

-797 GEAVILQAMVNS
+797 GEAEVLRAMVRS
-809 FRTSK
+809 FTVNW
-814 ILFTDGSPNGS
+814 DADAAA
-825 ESSDPAPDDTAFQ
+825 DPALDDSDFQ
-838 ADLQLASNGGASW
+838 ADLQLASNGGAAWMFLYRDNAAITDRDMLNVTPTVRLDECSYALLHDKFTPADGARSLTLW
-851 LSLNTD
+851 LSNNDSSHLAFFEGTD
-857 GMAVGGHDPKDSA
+857 I
-870 PTVLLDTCDYKEY
+870 
-883 DPSESS
+883 
-889 PSGSAVPPGGGNPLA
+889 
-904 LCLSLSNSAR
+904 
-914 FTFYEG
+914 
-920 SDFMLY
+920 MLY
-926 QHGDT
+926 QRDDAY
-931 RYYKVSSYGDY
+931 YYKVSDYGDY
-942 ATIFDAM
+942 ATLYDAM
-949 LAWYNKTPDKEATF
+949 LAWFNSAQSGTEPSDASSATTTNAV
-963 ESDLVLASNAATVDI
+963 SRDSLIKAADSYVDLGGYLWYTAGGKLYRWREGGSVEVLHDLPVNDVTDTTVDATLSI
-978 LAFCPASGESG
+978 VSDQVALRYYIGGGIMGSFVTELYGADGKQSATLYGYESIAISG
-989 SHAPL
+989 STIVETTKFPPTVNNLRLSTDGGKTWTSIGDADYFYGSVTEDGSSISYFPGAL
-994 LTGYSVALDSYE
+994 EIRDGYVYTTAVYD
-1006 YKPIDKPK
+1006 IDHQK
-1014 NLDGLDS
+1014 
-1021 VELWPHNA
+1021 
-1029 QATCLIFY
+1029 
-1037 KGTNTVKYVSGK
+1037 
-1049 SERYYRA
+1049 
-1056 VGDFSIVDNDG
+1056 
-1067 RTLYDLMRVWYD
+1067 
-1079 TAEYS
+1079 
-1084 DMLTSDVRAQSK
+1084 TSDPL
-1096 SFSWQEAAQNWANAY
+1096 
-1111 YGTQKEVT
+1111 VT
-1119 SGSIYK
+1119 HS
-1125 FTWLNVTVNP
+1125 
-1135 AEETTQAKRKAG
+1135 
-1147 EIDDNTY
+1147 
-1154 CFAVRVEFTAESANA
+1154 VRVN
-1169 LQSAMAGNTVK
+1169 LK
-1180 CENPA
+1180 
-1185 APKDAYEFY
+1185 
-1194 RCCTIQLRDDGRWYG
+1194 
-1209 TELGTGWLCAIPKKE
+1209 TGAQEILD
-1224 GLPPPFFAVFQRRAG
+1224 
-1239 KSTGTSQRYVV
+1239 